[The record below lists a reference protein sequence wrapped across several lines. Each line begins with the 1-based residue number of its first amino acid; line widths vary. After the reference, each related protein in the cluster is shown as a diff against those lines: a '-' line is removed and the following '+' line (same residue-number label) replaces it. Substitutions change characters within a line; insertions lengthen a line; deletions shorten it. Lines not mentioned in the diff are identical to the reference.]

1 MAQVPK
7 FETGGKSPSNIEEYN
22 KKKQELQDLYNKKE
36 QETKTITINGKK
48 YDIKE
53 AKEKLQNW
61 VSSDDSRSLKN
72 SYRRRG
78 SGVDASYNR
87 FLDALN
93 KGDIQ
98 EINSTPSGFDIKYNN
113 SEGFNLGDKYSSD
126 YLAKAIDNNFL
137 NLTEY
142 SNTLQE
148 PDKIDVSWNPREL
161 INSVWGGKINQE
173 VYNRKTTSER
183 IDDVIRALES
193 NRGRFYE
200 YLSSEDKTPFKG
212 YENLPFKSIQEYDQ
226 FIEDLSQGRDGN
238 PNSEFDW
245 EEQKNNQR
253 FGDYIWKYI
262 FGSSDRGTS
271 TTQESS
277 KSPDEIKKEE
287 DEIRKVNN
295 LPENAPLKYNF
306 NGKNIV
312 VTKEGLREI
321 DPSGNLIGLRGHFPF
336 ESNPATYM
344 LKSGW
349 YDTDYI
355 PYEKIKDYVGSNVK
369 YLNDIY
375 NPEVYSWRKNAEN
388 IKYKKD
394 WDKEQSY
401 NAYYKLAKLLN
412 LPEGEEYG
420 IDYFN
425 PYIGDNQAVED
436 YEFIGIN
443 NPQNVESYLSSG
455 RPYKS
460 TGIYAINK
468 KTGDII
474 PGEFKYNQGYLQFSP
489 TSNYPGIS
497 SINLNKLNVN
507 PVEGRDLTLGSK
519 FLADLYSKYGLY
531 DNEIKPFLG
540 LKYAP
545 MSNYAGTGYI
555 PSGVG
560 MYQEGGILRNSISSD
575 LQDKQSASMSDVFS
589 GESLSAADKADLTA
603 LALDVAGLA
612 STAAFG
618 VGNAVGAAT
627 GLGST
632 ISTAIADYKRD
643 DDWSWSD
650 TGNLI
655 LNLGMDAATLI
666 PGLGTV
672 AKGAKVTKAIKT
684 AAPILRKAFTA
695 LGLGTS
701 LTALGKVMSGEEL
714 TINDWRL
721 LANGLNAVTGIGR
734 NVAGKKLYTQKAG
747 AGELSK
753 PLEVNVNGKTK
764 EISFKNNEVEGF
776 NKMSTEDKLTT
787 VKTKLKSQY
796 TDLTDEDLSN
806 IKIPKGKWYNP
817 FTRGVGKVKET
828 KVAGRELTPE
838 TLDKI
843 KNNKLSS
850 FQKGLVAEQ
859 AYYRRG
865 NIQKQLED
873 NNIYLGQISGAP
885 TVVYHG
891 PLTEKVPGKLTN
903 VRAPRSEILEEKE
916 KLIHRVVN
924 PTKGANDATLN
935 STLLESMQST
945 PFGTTRSLVEPSGK
959 ATRVTKSDIRKAD
972 AKKFRE
978 SDEGK
983 AIIAA
988 NKQKLEDVRRRK
1000 QLAYLK
1006 GQETKRRNELGYKE
1020 ENKNLSK
1027 IVTNSGGKINNQN
1040 NKKISELLR
1049 ISELR
1054 RKRDIEEAKRLN
1066 ELGYRKEAEHLSK
1079 IVSGINKPIDNINKK
1094 KLTNLKIRNT
1104 YARLRD
1110 QYEFGSDKWI
1120 EYQNMIALLPR
1131 YKNGGNLDYYSVR
1144 NKLLKERDKYEL
1156 GSKEWIEANKKVKE
1170 FKNGGVIKYQ
1180 DGGVT
1185 PTNILEEVVV
1195 TRKSPSRIRRIDSE
1209 VLNNNTF
1216 DFNLKPMNKPS
1227 LNTPI
1232 TKSSTGSNIESQNY
1246 LPTKSSLGSIPLT
1259 TISSLA
1265 SAIQKTAA
1273 NNKIYKT
1280 LKKDLR
1286 PSLINLPTDLNYSI
1300 QGNEGVRQAYY
1311 KQAANLEG
1319 LTRTPLTS
1327 DADRQL
1333 AYNLE
1338 VAKNAAEARLQGDLA
1353 NEQAIQQSREKAFQV
1368 NANNLI
1374 RREEAANRNRLATT
1388 EYLNTLA
1395 NLKAQKIGQNAN
1407 IWDTFLHDV
1416 TEQTKQYINT
1426 NNARKVNE
1434 QLLDSQYK
1442 NARLST
1448 EDSITASDLQRR
1460 LDALYQKEEYK
1471 KDPTKLFLD
1480 PEYKNIINAQ
1490 KELQL
1495 KGLKRSIDLQKL
1507 GLSGQYPKV
1516 FRFGGII
1523 KK

>member
-22 KKKQELQDLYNKKE
+22 KRKQKLQDLYNKKE

-61 VSSDDSRSLKN
+61 VSSDDSRNLKN

-87 FLDALN
+87 FLDALS

-173 VYNRKTTSER
+173 VYNRKNTSER
-183 IDDVIRALES
+183 IDDVIRALEN
-193 NRGRFYE
+193 NRERFYE

-226 FIEDLSQGRDGN
+226 FIEDLSQGRNGD

-262 FGSSDRGTS
+262 FGDSNQQNSSTQGS
-271 TTQESS
+271 T
-277 KSPDEIKKEE
+277 KSEEQIKKEE
-287 DEIRKVNN
+287 DEIRKTNN
-295 LPENAPLKYNF
+295 LPENAPLSYNF

-321 DPSGNLIGLRGHFPF
+321 DSSGNLVGLRGYFPF

-369 YLNDIY
+369 YLNDVY

-612 STAAFG
+612 STAALG

-666 PGLGTV
+666 PGLGTI

-721 LANGLNAVTGIGR
+721 LANGLNAVTGISR

-764 EISFKNNEVEGF
+764 EVLFKNNEVEGF

-873 NNIYLGQISGAP
+873 NNIYLGQTLGAP

-891 PLTEKVPGKLTN
+891 KLTEKAPGKINL
-903 VRAPRSEILEEKE
+903 RAPRSEILEQKE
-916 KLIHRVVN
+916 QLIHNVVN
-924 PTKGANDATLN
+924 PTKGPTDAELN
-935 STLLESMQST
+935 SSILEQMQFT
-945 PFGTTRSLVEPSGK
+945 PFGTTRRLAEPSGR
-959 ATRVTKSDIRKAD
+959 ASRMTKSDVKKARD
-972 AKKFRE
+972 KIYIY
-978 SDEGK
+978 SNEGK
-983 AIIAA
+983 AEIAK
-988 NKQKLEDVRRRK
+988 NKQKLEEAKKRR

-1020 ENKNLSK
+1020 ENKNLSR
-1027 IVTNSGGKINNQN
+1027 IVTTPNESVSNQN
-1040 NKKISELLR
+1040 DERILNLL
-1049 ISELR
+1049 IKAEEDAAL
-1054 RKRDIEEAKRLN
+1054 RKRINAQEYQA
-1066 ELGYRKEAEHLSK
+1066 ASK
-1079 IVSGINKPIDNINKK
+1079 HSSKK
-1094 KLTNLKIRNT
+1094 KTVSKKKSKDVGD
-1104 YARLRD
+1104 RLPKKHKD
-1110 QYEFGSDKWI
+1110 
-1120 EYQNMIALLPR
+1120 
-1131 YKNGGNLDYYSVR
+1131 GGTLDYFFIR

-1216 DFNLKPMNKPS
+1216 DFNLKSMNTPS

-1232 TKSSTGSNIESQNY
+1232 TKSSTGSNVESQNY

-1280 LKKDLR
+1280 LRKNLR

-1368 NANNLI
+1368 NANNLM

-1426 NNARKVNE
+1426 NNAKKVNE

>member
-87 FLDALN
+87 FLDALS

-148 PDKIDVSWNPREL
+148 PNKIDVSWNPREL

-173 VYNRKTTSER
+173 VYNRKNTSER
-183 IDDVIRALES
+183 IDDVIRALEN

-226 FIEDLSQGRDGN
+226 FIEDLSQGRNGD

-253 FGDYIWKYI
+253 FGDYMWKYI
-262 FGSSDRGTS
+262 FGDSNQQNSSTQGS
-271 TTQESS
+271 T
-277 KSPDEIKKEE
+277 KSEEQIKKEE
-287 DEIRKVNN
+287 DEIRKTNN
-295 LPENAPLKYNF
+295 LPEGAPLSYNF

-321 DPSGNLIGLRGHFPF
+321 DSSGNLVGLRGYFPF

-443 NPQNVESYLSSG
+443 NPQNVESYLNTG

-460 TGIYAINK
+460 KSIYAINK

-519 FLADLYSKYGLY
+519 FLADLYSKYFNINSQYLGA
-531 DNEIKPFLG
+531 NEAKG
-540 LKYAP
+540 ETT
-545 MSNYAGTGYI
+545 AGGI
-555 PSGVG
+555 PIR
-560 MYQEGGILRNSISSD
+560 YQEGGILRNSISSD

-873 NNIYLGQISGAP
+873 NNIYLGQTLGAP

-891 PLTEKVPGKLTN
+891 KLTEKAPGKINL
-903 VRAPRSEILEEKE
+903 RAPRSEILEQKE
-916 KLIHRVVN
+916 QLIHNVVN
-924 PTKGANDATLN
+924 PTKGPTDAELN
-935 STLLESMQST
+935 SSILEQMQFT
-945 PFGTTRSLVEPSGK
+945 PFGTTRPLTEPSGK
-959 ATRVTKSDIRKAD
+959 ASRVTKSDVRKTQ
-972 AKKFRE
+972 AKLWRE
-978 SDEGK
+978 SEEGK
-983 AIIAA
+983 ATLAK
-988 NKQKLEDVRRRK
+988 NKQKLENEKRRR

-1020 ENKNLSK
+1020 ENKNLSR
-1027 IVTNSGGKINNQN
+1027 IVTTPNESVSNQN
-1040 NKKISELLR
+1040 DERILNLL
-1049 ISELR
+1049 SKAEEDAVL
-1054 RKRDIEEAKRLN
+1054 RKRINAQEYQA
-1066 ELGYRKEAEHLSK
+1066 ASK
-1079 IVSGINKPIDNINKK
+1079 HSSKK
-1094 KLTNLKIRNT
+1094 KTVSKKKSKDVGD
-1104 YARLRD
+1104 RLPKKHKD
-1110 QYEFGSDKWI
+1110 
-1120 EYQNMIALLPR
+1120 
-1131 YKNGGNLDYYSVR
+1131 GGTLDYFFIR

-1156 GSKEWIEANKKVKE
+1156 GSKEWIEANKNVKE

-1209 VLNNNTF
+1209 VLNNNTL
-1216 DFNLKPMNKPS
+1216 DFNLKPMNTSS

-1507 GLSGQYPKV
+1507 GLSGQYPKI

>member
-87 FLDALN
+87 FLDALS

-148 PDKIDVSWNPREL
+148 PNKIDVSWNPREL

-173 VYNRKTTSER
+173 VYNRKNTSER
-183 IDDVIRALES
+183 IDDVIRALEN

-226 FIEDLSQGRDGN
+226 FIEDLSQGRNGD

-262 FGSSDRGTS
+262 FGDSNQQNSSTQGS
-271 TTQESS
+271 T
-277 KSPDEIKKEE
+277 KSEEQIKKEE
-287 DEIRKVNN
+287 DEIRKTNN
-295 LPENAPLKYNF
+295 LPEGAPLSYNF

-321 DPSGNLIGLRGHFPF
+321 DSSGNLVGLRGYFPF

-443 NPQNVESYLSSG
+443 NPQNVESYLNTG

-460 TGIYAINK
+460 KSIYAINK

-519 FLADLYSKYGLY
+519 FLADLYSKYFNINSQYLGA
-531 DNEIKPFLG
+531 NEAKG
-540 LKYAP
+540 ETT
-545 MSNYAGTGYI
+545 AGGI
-555 PSGVG
+555 PIR
-560 MYQEGGILRNSISSD
+560 YQEGGILRNSISSD

-666 PGLGTV
+666 PGLGTM

-873 NNIYLGQISGAP
+873 NNIYLGQTLGAP

-891 PLTEKVPGKLTN
+891 KLTEKAPGKINL
-903 VRAPRSEILEEKE
+903 RAPRSEILEQKE
-916 KLIHRVVN
+916 QLIHNVVN
-924 PTKGANDATLN
+924 PTKGPTDAELN
-935 STLLESMQST
+935 SSILEQMQFT
-945 PFGTTRSLVEPSGK
+945 PFGTTRPLTEPSGK
-959 ATRVTKSDIRKAD
+959 ASRVTKSDVRKTQ
-972 AKKFRE
+972 AKLWRE
-978 SDEGK
+978 SEEGK
-983 AIIAA
+983 ATLAK
-988 NKQKLEDVRRRK
+988 NKQKLENEKRRR

-1020 ENKNLSK
+1020 ENKNLSR
-1027 IVTNSGGKINNQN
+1027 IVTTPNESVSNQN
-1040 NKKISELLR
+1040 DERILNLL
-1049 ISELR
+1049 SKAEEDAVL
-1054 RKRDIEEAKRLN
+1054 RKRINAQEYQA
-1066 ELGYRKEAEHLSK
+1066 ASK
-1079 IVSGINKPIDNINKK
+1079 HSSKK
-1094 KLTNLKIRNT
+1094 KTVSKKKSKDVGD
-1104 YARLRD
+1104 RLPKKHKD
-1110 QYEFGSDKWI
+1110 
-1120 EYQNMIALLPR
+1120 
-1131 YKNGGNLDYYSVR
+1131 GGTLDYFFIR

-1156 GSKEWIEANKKVKE
+1156 GSKEWIEANKNVKE
-1170 FKNGGVIKYQ
+1170 FKNGEVIKYQ

-1209 VLNNNTF
+1209 VLNNNTL
-1216 DFNLKPMNKPS
+1216 DFNLKPMNTSS

>member
-262 FGSSDRGTS
+262 FGSSDQGTS

-443 NPQNVESYLSSG
+443 NPQNVESYLNTG

-460 TGIYAINK
+460 KSIYAINK

-519 FLADLYSKYGLY
+519 FLADLYSKYFNINSQYLGA
-531 DNEIKPFLG
+531 NEAKG
-540 LKYAP
+540 ETT
-545 MSNYAGTGYI
+545 AGGI
-555 PSGVG
+555 PIR
-560 MYQEGGILRNSISSD
+560 YQEGGILRNSISSD

-666 PGLGTV
+666 PGLGTM

-945 PFGTTRSLVEPSGK
+945 PFGTTRPLVEPSGK

-988 NKQKLEDVRRRK
+988 NKQKLEDARRRK

-1020 ENKNLSK
+1020 ENKNLSG
-1027 IVTNSGGKINNQN
+1027 IVTTPNESVSNQN
-1040 NKKISELLR
+1040 DERILNLL
-1049 ISELR
+1049 IKAEEDAVL
-1054 RKRDIEEAKRLN
+1054 RKRINAQEYQA
-1066 ELGYRKEAEHLSK
+1066 ASK
-1079 IVSGINKPIDNINKK
+1079 HSSKK
-1094 KLTNLKIRNT
+1094 KTVSKKKSKDVRD
-1104 YARLRD
+1104 RLPKKHKD
-1110 QYEFGSDKWI
+1110 
-1120 EYQNMIALLPR
+1120 
-1131 YKNGGNLDYYSVR
+1131 GGTLDYFFIR

-1156 GSKEWIEANKKVKE
+1156 GSKEWIEANKNVKE

-1300 QGNEGVRQAYY
+1300 QGNEGVRQTYY

-1507 GLSGQYPKV
+1507 GLSGQYPKI

>member
-22 KKKQELQDLYNKKE
+22 KRKQELQDLYNKKE

-87 FLDALN
+87 FLDALS

-148 PDKIDVSWNPREL
+148 PNKIDVSWNPREL

-173 VYNRKTTSER
+173 VYNRKNTSER
-183 IDDVIRALES
+183 IDDVIRALEN

-226 FIEDLSQGRDGN
+226 FIEDLSQGRNGD

-262 FGSSDRGTS
+262 FGDSNQQNSSTQGS
-271 TTQESS
+271 T
-277 KSPDEIKKEE
+277 KSEEQIKKEE
-287 DEIRKVNN
+287 DEIRKTNN
-295 LPENAPLKYNF
+295 LPEGAPLSYNF

-321 DPSGNLIGLRGHFPF
+321 DSSGNLVGLRGYFPF

-443 NPQNVESYLSSG
+443 NPQNVESYLNTG

-460 TGIYAINK
+460 KSIYAINK

-519 FLADLYSKYGLY
+519 FLANLYSKYFNINSQYLGA
-531 DNEIKPFLG
+531 NEAKG
-540 LKYAP
+540 ETT
-545 MSNYAGTGYI
+545 AGGI
-555 PSGVG
+555 PIR
-560 MYQEGGILRNSISSD
+560 YQEGGILRNSISSD

-612 STAAFG
+612 STAVFG

-666 PGLGTV
+666 PGLGTM

-865 NIQKQLED
+865 NNIQKQLED
-873 NNIYLGQISGAP
+873 NNIYLGQTLGAP

-891 PLTEKVPGKLTN
+891 KLTEKAPGKINL
-903 VRAPRSEILEEKE
+903 RAPRSEILEQKE
-916 KLIHRVVN
+916 QLIHNVVN
-924 PTKGANDATLN
+924 PTKGPTDAELN
-935 STLLESMQST
+935 SSILEQMQFT
-945 PFGTTRSLVEPSGK
+945 PFGTTRPLTEPSGK
-959 ATRVTKSDIRKAD
+959 ASRVTKSDVRKTQ
-972 AKKFRE
+972 AKLWRE
-978 SDEGK
+978 SEEGK
-983 AIIAA
+983 ATLAK
-988 NKQKLEDVRRRK
+988 NKQKLENEKRRK

-1020 ENKNLSK
+1020 ENKNLSR
-1027 IVTNSGGKINNQN
+1027 IVTTPNESVSNQN
-1040 NKKISELLR
+1040 DERILNLL
-1049 ISELR
+1049 IKAEEDAVL
-1054 RKRDIEEAKRLN
+1054 RKRINAQEYQA
-1066 ELGYRKEAEHLSK
+1066 ASK
-1079 IVSGINKPIDNINKK
+1079 HSSKK
-1094 KLTNLKIRNT
+1094 KTVSKKKSKDVGD
-1104 YARLRD
+1104 RLPKKHKD
-1110 QYEFGSDKWI
+1110 
-1120 EYQNMIALLPR
+1120 
-1131 YKNGGNLDYYSVR
+1131 GGTLDYFFIR

-1156 GSKEWIEANKKVKE
+1156 GSKEWIEANKNVKE

-1368 NANNLI
+1368 NANNLM

>member
-22 KKKQELQDLYNKKE
+22 KRKQELQDLYNKKE

-87 FLDALN
+87 FLDALS

-355 PYEKIKDYVGSNVK
+355 PYEKIKDYVSSNVK

-425 PYIGDNQAVED
+425 PYIGDNQAAED

-443 NPQNVESYLSSG
+443 NPQNVESYLNTG

-460 TGIYAINK
+460 KSIYAINK

-519 FLADLYSKYGLY
+519 FLANLYSKYFNINSQYLGA
-531 DNEIKPFLG
+531 NEAKG
-540 LKYAP
+540 ETT
-545 MSNYAGTGYI
+545 AGGI
-555 PSGVG
+555 PIR
-560 MYQEGGILRNSISSD
+560 YQEGGILRNSISSD

-666 PGLGTV
+666 PGLGTM

-734 NVAGKKLYTQKAG
+734 NVAGKKLYTQKTG

-873 NNIYLGQISGAP
+873 NNIYLGQTLGAP

-891 PLTEKVPGKLTN
+891 KLTEKAPGKINL
-903 VRAPRSEILEEKE
+903 RAPRSEILEQKE
-916 KLIHRVVN
+916 QLIHNVVN
-924 PTKGANDATLN
+924 PTKGPTDAELN
-935 STLLESMQST
+935 SSLLEQMQFT
-945 PFGTTRSLVEPSGK
+945 PFGTTRPLTEPSGK
-959 ATRVTKSDIRKAD
+959 ASRMTKSDVRKTQ
-972 AKKFRE
+972 AKLWRE
-978 SDEGK
+978 SEEGK
-983 AIIAA
+983 ATLAK
-988 NKQKLEDVRRRK
+988 NKQKLENEKRRR

-1020 ENKNLSK
+1020 ENKNLSR
-1027 IVTNSGGKINNQN
+1027 IVTTPNESVSNQN
-1040 NKKISELLR
+1040 DERILNLL
-1049 ISELR
+1049 SKAEEDAVL
-1054 RKRDIEEAKRLN
+1054 RKRINAQEYQA
-1066 ELGYRKEAEHLSK
+1066 ASK
-1079 IVSGINKPIDNINKK
+1079 HSSKK
-1094 KLTNLKIRNT
+1094 KTVSKKKSKDVGD
-1104 YARLRD
+1104 RLPKKHKD
-1110 QYEFGSDKWI
+1110 
-1120 EYQNMIALLPR
+1120 
-1131 YKNGGNLDYYSVR
+1131 GGTLDYFFIR

-1156 GSKEWIEANKKVKE
+1156 GSKEWIEANKNVKE

-1273 NNKIYKT
+1273 NNKIYKI

-1286 PSLINLPTDLNYSI
+1286 PSLINLPADLNYSI

>member
-1 MAQVPK
+1 MAQIPK

-87 FLDALN
+87 FLDALS

-148 PDKIDVSWNPREL
+148 PNKIDVSWNPREL

-173 VYNRKTTSER
+173 VYNRKNTSER
-183 IDDVIRALES
+183 IDDVIRALEN

-226 FIEDLSQGRDGN
+226 FIEDLSQGRNGD

-262 FGSSDRGTS
+262 FGDSNQQNSSTQGS
-271 TTQESS
+271 T
-277 KSPDEIKKEE
+277 KSEEQIKKEE

-295 LPENAPLKYNF
+295 LPENSPLSYNF

-321 DPSGNLIGLRGHFPF
+321 DPSGNLIGLRGYFPF

-443 NPQNVESYLSSG
+443 NPQNVESYLNTG

-460 TGIYAINK
+460 KSIYAINK

-519 FLADLYSKYGLY
+519 FLADLYSKYFNINSQYLGA
-531 DNEIKPFLG
+531 NEAKG
-540 LKYAP
+540 ETT
-545 MSNYAGTGYI
+545 AGGI
-555 PSGVG
+555 PIR
-560 MYQEGGILRNSISSD
+560 YQEGGILRNSISSD

-873 NNIYLGQISGAP
+873 NNIYLGQTLGAP

-891 PLTEKVPGKLTN
+891 KLTEKAPGKINL
-903 VRAPRSEILEEKE
+903 RAPRSEILEQKE
-916 KLIHRVVN
+916 QLIHNVVN
-924 PTKGANDATLN
+924 PTKGPTDAELN
-935 STLLESMQST
+935 SSILEQMQFT
-945 PFGTTRSLVEPSGK
+945 PFGTTRPLTEPSGK
-959 ATRVTKSDIRKAD
+959 ASRVTKSDVRKTQ
-972 AKKFRE
+972 AKLWRE
-978 SDEGK
+978 SEEGK
-983 AIIAA
+983 ATLAK
-988 NKQKLEDVRRRK
+988 NKQKLENEKRRR

-1020 ENKNLSK
+1020 ENKNLSR
-1027 IVTNSGGKINNQN
+1027 IVTTPNESVSNQN
-1040 NKKISELLR
+1040 DERILNLL
-1049 ISELR
+1049 SKAEEDAVL
-1054 RKRDIEEAKRLN
+1054 RKRINAQEYQA
-1066 ELGYRKEAEHLSK
+1066 ASK
-1079 IVSGINKPIDNINKK
+1079 HSSKK
-1094 KLTNLKIRNT
+1094 KTVSKKKSKDVGD
-1104 YARLRD
+1104 RLPKKHKD
-1110 QYEFGSDKWI
+1110 
-1120 EYQNMIALLPR
+1120 
-1131 YKNGGNLDYYSVR
+1131 GGTLDYFFIR

-1156 GSKEWIEANKKVKE
+1156 GSKEWIEANKNVKE

-1227 LNTPI
+1227 LNTSI

>member
-22 KKKQELQDLYNKKE
+22 KRKQELQDLYNKKE

-78 SGVDASYNR
+78 FGVDASYNR
-87 FLDALN
+87 FLDALS

-148 PDKIDVSWNPREL
+148 PNKIDVSWNPREL

-183 IDDVIRALES
+183 IDDVIRALEN

-226 FIEDLSQGRDGN
+226 FIEDLSQGRNGD

-262 FGSSDRGTS
+262 FGDSNQQNSSTQGS
-271 TTQESS
+271 T
-277 KSPDEIKKEE
+277 KSEEQIKKEE
-287 DEIRKVNN
+287 DEIRKTNN
-295 LPENAPLKYNF
+295 LPEGAPLSYNF

-321 DPSGNLIGLRGHFPF
+321 DSSGNLVGLRGYFPF

-443 NPQNVESYLSSG
+443 NPQNVESYLNTG

-460 TGIYAINK
+460 KSIYAINK

-519 FLADLYSKYGLY
+519 FLANLYSKYFNINSQYLGA
-531 DNEIKPFLG
+531 NEAKG
-540 LKYAP
+540 ETT
-545 MSNYAGTGYI
+545 AGGI
-555 PSGVG
+555 PIR
-560 MYQEGGILRNSISSD
+560 YQEGGILRNSISSD

-666 PGLGTV
+666 PGLGTM

-747 AGELSK
+747 AGKLSK

-764 EISFKNNEVEGF
+764 EVLFKNNEVEGF

-787 VKTKLKSQY
+787 VRTKLESQY
-796 TDLTDEDLSN
+796 KDLTDEDLSN

-873 NNIYLGQISGAP
+873 NNIYLGQTLGAP

-891 PLTEKVPGKLTN
+891 KLTEKAPGKINL
-903 VRAPRSEILEEKE
+903 RAPRSEILEQKE
-916 KLIHRVVN
+916 QLIHNVVN
-924 PTKGANDATLN
+924 PTKGPTDAELN
-935 STLLESMQST
+935 SSILEQMQFT
-945 PFGTTRSLVEPSGK
+945 PFGTTRPLTEPSGK
-959 ATRVTKSDIRKAD
+959 ASRVTKSDVRKTQ
-972 AKKFRE
+972 AKLWRE
-978 SDEGK
+978 SEEGK
-983 AIIAA
+983 ATLAK
-988 NKQKLEDVRRRK
+988 NKQKLENEKRRI

-1020 ENKNLSK
+1020 ENKNLSR
-1027 IVTNSGGKINNQN
+1027 IVTTPNESVSNQN
-1040 NKKISELLR
+1040 DERILNLL
-1049 ISELR
+1049 IKAEEDAVL
-1054 RKRDIEEAKRLN
+1054 RKRINAQEYQA
-1066 ELGYRKEAEHLSK
+1066 ASK
-1079 IVSGINKPIDNINKK
+1079 HSSKK
-1094 KLTNLKIRNT
+1094 KTVSKKKSKDVGD
-1104 YARLRD
+1104 RLPKKHKD
-1110 QYEFGSDKWI
+1110 
-1120 EYQNMIALLPR
+1120 
-1131 YKNGGNLDYYSVR
+1131 GGTLDYFFIR

-1156 GSKEWIEANKKVKE
+1156 GSKEWIEANKNVKE

-1216 DFNLKPMNKPS
+1216 DFNLKPMNTSS

>member
-36 QETKTITINGKK
+36 QETKTIIINGRK

-53 AKEKLQNW
+53 AKDKLQNW
-61 VSSDDSRSLKN
+61 VSSEDSRSLKN
-72 SYRRRG
+72 SYKRRG

-87 FLDALN
+87 FLNALSEG
-93 KGDIQ
+93 KIQ
-98 EINSTPSGFDIKYNN
+98 EINSTPSGFDVKYTN

-355 PYEKIKDYVGSNVK
+355 PYEKIKDYVSSNVK

-425 PYIGDNQAVED
+425 PYIGDNQAAED
-436 YEFIGIN
+436 YEFVGIN
-443 NPQNVESYLSSG
+443 NPQNVESYLNTG

-460 TGIYAINK
+460 KSIYAINK

-497 SINLNKLNVN
+497 SINLNKLNIN

-519 FLADLYSKYGLY
+519 FLTDLYSKYFNINSQYLGANEAKGETTAGGLS
-531 DNEIKPFLG
+531 IR
-540 LKYAP
+540 
-545 MSNYAGTGYI
+545 
-555 PSGVG
+555 
-560 MYQEGGILRNSISSD
+560 YQEGGVLRNSISSD

-612 STAAFG
+612 STAALG
-618 VGNAVGAAT
+618 VGNAVGAVT

-650 TGNLI
+650 TGKLI

-666 PGLGTV
+666 PGLGTM
-672 AKGAKVTKAIKT
+672 AKGAKVTEAIKA
-684 AAPILRKAFTA
+684 AAPILRKAFTVM
-695 LGLGTS
+695 GLGS
-701 LTALGKVMSGEEL
+701 SAAALGKVVSGEEL

-747 AGELSK
+747 AEELSK
-753 PLEVNVNGKTK
+753 PLKVTVNGKT
-764 EISFKNNEVEGF
+764 ENVLFKNNEVEGF
-776 NKMSTEDKLTT
+776 NKMSTEDKITA
-787 VKTKLKSQY
+787 VRTKLKGQNKN
-796 TDLTDEDLSN
+796 LTDEDLKD
-806 IKIPKGKWYNP
+806 IKLPTGKWYNP
-817 FTRGVGKVKET
+817 LTRGRGKVKET
-828 KVAGRELTPE
+828 KVTGRELTPE

-843 KNNKLSS
+843 KNNKLSA

-865 NIQKQLED
+865 NIQKQLEN

-945 PFGTTRSLVEPSGK
+945 PFGTTRPLVEPSGK

-988 NKQKLEDVRRRK
+988 NKQKLEDARRRT

-1185 PTNILEEVVV
+1185 PTNISEDVVV
-1195 TRKSPSRIRRIDSE
+1195 TRKSPSRIRRIDSG

-1327 DADRQL
+1327 DVDRQL

>member
-148 PDKIDVSWNPREL
+148 PNKIDVSWNPREL

-173 VYNRKTTSER
+173 VYNRKNTSER
-183 IDDVIRALES
+183 IDDVIRALEN

-226 FIEDLSQGRDGN
+226 FIEDLSQGRNGD

-262 FGSSDRGTS
+262 FGDSNQQNSSTQGS
-271 TTQESS
+271 T
-277 KSPDEIKKEE
+277 KSEEQIKKEE
-287 DEIRKVNN
+287 DEIRKTNN
-295 LPENAPLKYNF
+295 LPEGAPLSYNF

-312 VTKEGLREI
+312 VTKEGLREK
-321 DPSGNLIGLRGHFPF
+321 DSSGNLVGLRGYFPF

-369 YLNDIY
+369 YLNDVY

-443 NPQNVESYLSSG
+443 NPQNVESYLNTG

-460 TGIYAINK
+460 KSIYAINK

-519 FLADLYSKYGLY
+519 FLANLYSKYFNINSQYLGA
-531 DNEIKPFLG
+531 NEAKG
-540 LKYAP
+540 ETT
-545 MSNYAGTGYI
+545 AGGI
-555 PSGVG
+555 PIR
-560 MYQEGGILRNSISSD
+560 YQEGGILRNSISSD

-672 AKGAKVTKAIKT
+672 AKGAKVTKAIKI
-684 AAPILRKAFTA
+684 AAPILHKAFTA

-787 VKTKLKSQY
+787 VKTKLESQY

-873 NNIYLGQISGAP
+873 NNIYLGQTLGAP

-891 PLTEKVPGKLTN
+891 KLTEKAPGKINL
-903 VRAPRSEILEEKE
+903 RAPRSEILEQKE
-916 KLIHRVVN
+916 QLIHNVVN
-924 PTKGANDATLN
+924 PTKGPTDAELN
-935 STLLESMQST
+935 SSILEQMQFT
-945 PFGTTRSLVEPSGK
+945 PFGTTRPLTEPSGK
-959 ATRVTKSDIRKAD
+959 ASRVTKSDVRKTQ
-972 AKKFRE
+972 AKLWRE
-978 SDEGK
+978 SEEGK
-983 AIIAA
+983 ATLAK
-988 NKQKLEDVRRRK
+988 NKQKLENEKRRK

-1020 ENKNLSK
+1020 ENKNLSR
-1027 IVTNSGGKINNQN
+1027 IVTTPNESVSNQN
-1040 NKKISELLR
+1040 DERILNLL
-1049 ISELR
+1049 SKAEEDAVL
-1054 RKRDIEEAKRLN
+1054 RKRINAQEYQA
-1066 ELGYRKEAEHLSK
+1066 ASK
-1079 IVSGINKPIDNINKK
+1079 HSSKK
-1094 KLTNLKIRNT
+1094 KTVSKKKSKDVGD
-1104 YARLRD
+1104 RLPKKHKD
-1110 QYEFGSDKWI
+1110 
-1120 EYQNMIALLPR
+1120 
-1131 YKNGGNLDYYSVR
+1131 GGTLDYFFIR

-1156 GSKEWIEANKKVKE
+1156 GSKEWIEANKNVKE

-1227 LNTPI
+1227 LNTSI

-1374 RREEAANRNRLATT
+1374 RREEAANKNRLATT

>member
-22 KKKQELQDLYNKKE
+22 KRKQELQDLYNKKE

-61 VSSDDSRSLKN
+61 VSSNDSRNLKN

-87 FLDALN
+87 FLDALS

-173 VYNRKTTSER
+173 VYNRKNTSER
-183 IDDVIRALES
+183 IDDIIRALEN

-226 FIEDLSQGRDGN
+226 FIEDLSQGRNGD

-262 FGSSDRGTS
+262 FGDSNQQNSSTQGS
-271 TTQESS
+271 T
-277 KSPDEIKKEE
+277 KSEEQIKKEE
-287 DEIRKVNN
+287 DEIRKTNN
-295 LPENAPLKYNF
+295 LPENAPLSYNF

-312 VTKEGLREI
+312 VTKEGLREK
-321 DPSGNLIGLRGHFPF
+321 DSSGNLVGLRGYFPF

-474 PGEFKYNQGYLQFSP
+474 PGEFKYNQGYLQFNP

-519 FLADLYSKYGLY
+519 FLDDLYSKYGLY

-545 MSNYAGTGYI
+545 MSNYVGTGYI

-764 EISFKNNEVEGF
+764 EVLFKNNEVEGF

-873 NNIYLGQISGAP
+873 NNIYLGQTLGAP

-891 PLTEKVPGKLTN
+891 KLTEKAPGKINL
-903 VRAPRSEILEEKE
+903 RAPRSEILEQKE
-916 KLIHRVVN
+916 QLIHNVVN
-924 PTKGANDATLN
+924 PTKGPTDAELN
-935 STLLESMQST
+935 SSILEQMQFT
-945 PFGTTRSLVEPSGK
+945 PFGTTRRLAEPSGK
-959 ATRVTKSDIRKAD
+959 ASRMTKSDVKKARD
-972 AKKFRE
+972 KIYIY
-978 SDEGK
+978 SNEGK
-983 AIIAA
+983 AEIAK
-988 NKQKLEDVRRRK
+988 NKQKLEEAKKRR

-1020 ENKNLSK
+1020 ENKNLSR
-1027 IVTNSGGKINNQN
+1027 IVTTPNESVSNQN
-1040 NKKISELLR
+1040 DERILNLL
-1049 ISELR
+1049 IKAEEDAAL
-1054 RKRDIEEAKRLN
+1054 RKRINAQEYQA
-1066 ELGYRKEAEHLSK
+1066 ASK
-1079 IVSGINKPIDNINKK
+1079 HSSKK
-1094 KLTNLKIRNT
+1094 KTVSKKKSKDVGD
-1104 YARLRD
+1104 RLPKKHKD
-1110 QYEFGSDKWI
+1110 
-1120 EYQNMIALLPR
+1120 
-1131 YKNGGNLDYYSVR
+1131 GGTLDYFFIR

-1195 TRKSPSRIRRIDSE
+1195 TRKSPSRIRRIDSG

-1265 SAIQKTAA
+1265 SAVQKTAA

-1280 LKKDLR
+1280 LRKNLR

-1327 DADRQL
+1327 DADKQL

-1368 NANNLI
+1368 NANNLM

-1426 NNARKVNE
+1426 NNAKKVNE

>member
-262 FGSSDRGTS
+262 FGSSDQGTS

-355 PYEKIKDYVGSNVK
+355 PYEKIKDYVSSNVK

-412 LPEGEEYG
+412 LPEREEYG

-425 PYIGDNQAVED
+425 PYIGDNQAAED
-436 YEFIGIN
+436 YEFVGIN
-443 NPQNVESYLSSG
+443 NPQNVESYLNTG

-460 TGIYAINK
+460 KSIYAINK

-497 SINLNKLNVN
+497 SINLNKLNIN

-519 FLADLYSKYGLY
+519 FLTDLYSKYFNINSQYLGANEAKGETTAGGLS
-531 DNEIKPFLG
+531 IR
-540 LKYAP
+540 
-545 MSNYAGTGYI
+545 
-555 PSGVG
+555 
-560 MYQEGGILRNSISSD
+560 YQEGGVLRNSISSD

-666 PGLGTV
+666 PGLGTM

-945 PFGTTRSLVEPSGK
+945 PFGTTRPLVEPSGK

-988 NKQKLEDVRRRK
+988 NKQKLEDARRRK

-1020 ENKNLSK
+1020 ENKNLSR
-1027 IVTNSGGKINNQN
+1027 IVTTPNESVSNQN
-1040 NKKISELLR
+1040 DERILNLL
-1049 ISELR
+1049 IKAEEDAVL
-1054 RKRDIEEAKRLN
+1054 RKRINAQEYQA
-1066 ELGYRKEAEHLSK
+1066 ASK
-1079 IVSGINKPIDNINKK
+1079 HSSKK
-1094 KLTNLKIRNT
+1094 KTVSKKKSKDVGD
-1104 YARLRD
+1104 RLPKKHKD
-1110 QYEFGSDKWI
+1110 
-1120 EYQNMIALLPR
+1120 
-1131 YKNGGNLDYYSVR
+1131 GGTLDYFFIR

-1156 GSKEWIEANKKVKE
+1156 GSKEWIEANKNVKE

>member
-22 KKKQELQDLYNKKE
+22 KRKQELQDLYNKKE

-87 FLDALN
+87 FLDALS

-148 PDKIDVSWNPREL
+148 PNKIDVSWNPREL

-173 VYNRKTTSER
+173 VYNRKNTSER
-183 IDDVIRALES
+183 IDDVIRALEN

-226 FIEDLSQGRDGN
+226 FIEDLSQGRNGD

-262 FGSSDRGTS
+262 FGDSNQQNSSTQGS
-271 TTQESS
+271 T
-277 KSPDEIKKEE
+277 KSEEQIKKEE
-287 DEIRKVNN
+287 DEIRKTNN
-295 LPENAPLKYNF
+295 LPEGAPLSYNF

-321 DPSGNLIGLRGHFPF
+321 DSSGNLVGLRGYFPF

-443 NPQNVESYLSSG
+443 NPQNVESYLNTG

-460 TGIYAINK
+460 KSIYAINK

-489 TSNYPGIS
+489 TSNYPEIS
-497 SINLNKLNVN
+497 SINLNKLNIN

-519 FLADLYSKYGLY
+519 FLANLYSKYFNINSQYLGA
-531 DNEIKPFLG
+531 NEAKG
-540 LKYAP
+540 ETT
-545 MSNYAGTGYI
+545 AGGI
-555 PSGVG
+555 PIR
-560 MYQEGGILRNSISSD
+560 YQEGGILRNSISSD

-666 PGLGTV
+666 PGLGTM

-764 EISFKNNEVEGF
+764 EVLFKNNEVEGF

-787 VKTKLKSQY
+787 VRTKLKSQY

-865 NIQKQLED
+865 NIQKQLKD
-873 NNIYLGQISGAP
+873 NNIYLGQTLGAP

-891 PLTEKVPGKLTN
+891 KLTEKAPGKINL
-903 VRAPRSEILEEKE
+903 RAPRSEILEQKE
-916 KLIHRVVN
+916 QLIHNVVN
-924 PTKGANDATLN
+924 PTKGPTDAELN
-935 STLLESMQST
+935 SSILEQMQFT
-945 PFGTTRSLVEPSGK
+945 PFGTTRPLTEPSGK
-959 ATRVTKSDIRKAD
+959 ASRMTKSDVRKTQ
-972 AKKFRE
+972 AKLWRE
-978 SDEGK
+978 SEEGK
-983 AIIAA
+983 ATLAK
-988 NKQKLEDVRRRK
+988 NKQKLENEKRRR

-1020 ENKNLSK
+1020 ENKNLSR
-1027 IVTNSGGKINNQN
+1027 IVTTPNESVSNQN
-1040 NKKISELLR
+1040 DERILNLL
-1049 ISELR
+1049 SKAEEDAVL
-1054 RKRDIEEAKRLN
+1054 RKRINAQEYQA
-1066 ELGYRKEAEHLSK
+1066 ASK
-1079 IVSGINKPIDNINKK
+1079 HSSKK
-1094 KLTNLKIRNT
+1094 KTVSKKKSKDVGD
-1104 YARLRD
+1104 RLPKKHKD
-1110 QYEFGSDKWI
+1110 
-1120 EYQNMIALLPR
+1120 
-1131 YKNGGNLDYYSVR
+1131 GGTLDYFFIR

-1156 GSKEWIEANKKVKE
+1156 GSKEWIEANKNVKE

-1227 LNTPI
+1227 LNTSI

>member
-61 VSSDDSRSLKN
+61 VSSDDSRNLKN

-78 SGVDASYNR
+78 FGVDASYNR

-173 VYNRKTTSER
+173 VYNRKNTSER
-183 IDDVIRALES
+183 IDDVIRALEN

-226 FIEDLSQGRDGN
+226 FIEDLSQGRNGD

-262 FGSSDRGTS
+262 FGDSNQQNSSTQGS
-271 TTQESS
+271 T
-277 KSPDEIKKEE
+277 KSEEQIKKEE
-287 DEIRKVNN
+287 DEIRKTNN
-295 LPENAPLKYNF
+295 LPEGAPLSYNF

-321 DPSGNLIGLRGHFPF
+321 DSSGNLVGLRGYFPF

-560 MYQEGGILRNSISSD
+560 MYQEGGVLRNSISSD

-806 IKIPKGKWYNP
+806 IKVPKGKWYNP

-859 AYYRRG
+859 TYYRRG

-873 NNIYLGQISGAP
+873 NNIYLGQTLGAP

-891 PLTEKVPGKLTN
+891 KLTEKAPGKINL
-903 VRAPRSEILEEKE
+903 RAPRSEILEQKE
-916 KLIHRVVN
+916 QLIHNVVN
-924 PTKGANDATLN
+924 PTKGPTDAELN
-935 STLLESMQST
+935 SSILEQMQFT
-945 PFGTTRSLVEPSGK
+945 PFGTTRPLTEPSGK
-959 ATRVTKSDIRKAD
+959 ASRVTKSDVRKTQ
-972 AKKFRE
+972 AKLWRE
-978 SDEGK
+978 SEEGK
-983 AIIAA
+983 ATLAK
-988 NKQKLEDVRRRK
+988 NKQKLENEKRRK

-1020 ENKNLSK
+1020 ENKNLSR
-1027 IVTNSGGKINNQN
+1027 IVTTPNESVSNQN
-1040 NKKISELLR
+1040 DERILNLL
-1049 ISELR
+1049 SKAEEDAVL
-1054 RKRDIEEAKRLN
+1054 RKRINAQEYQA
-1066 ELGYRKEAEHLSK
+1066 ASK
-1079 IVSGINKPIDNINKK
+1079 HSSKK
-1094 KLTNLKIRNT
+1094 KTVSKKKSKDVGD
-1104 YARLRD
+1104 RLPKKHKD
-1110 QYEFGSDKWI
+1110 
-1120 EYQNMIALLPR
+1120 
-1131 YKNGGNLDYYSVR
+1131 GGTLDYFFIR

-1156 GSKEWIEANKKVKE
+1156 GSKEWIEANKNVKE

-1227 LNTPI
+1227 LNIPI

>member
-1 MAQVPK
+1 MAQIPK

-61 VSSDDSRSLKN
+61 VSSDDSRNLKN

-148 PDKIDVSWNPREL
+148 PNKIDVSWNPREL

-173 VYNRKTTSER
+173 VYNRKNTSER
-183 IDDVIRALES
+183 IDDVIRALEN

-226 FIEDLSQGRDGN
+226 FIEDLSQGRNGD

-262 FGSSDRGTS
+262 FGDSNQQNSSTQGS
-271 TTQESS
+271 T
-277 KSPDEIKKEE
+277 KSEEQIKKEE
-287 DEIRKVNN
+287 DEIRKTNN
-295 LPENAPLKYNF
+295 LPEGAPLSYNF

-321 DPSGNLIGLRGHFPF
+321 DSSGNLVGLRGYFPF

-443 NPQNVESYLSSG
+443 NPQNVESYLNTG

-460 TGIYAINK
+460 KSIYAINK

-519 FLADLYSKYGLY
+519 FLANLYSKYFNINSQYLGA
-531 DNEIKPFLG
+531 NEAKG
-540 LKYAP
+540 ETT
-545 MSNYAGTGYI
+545 AGGI
-555 PSGVG
+555 PIR
-560 MYQEGGILRNSISSD
+560 YQEGGILRNSISSD

-672 AKGAKVTKAIKT
+672 AKGAKVTKAIKI
-684 AAPILRKAFTA
+684 AAPILHKAFTA
-695 LGLGTS
+695 LGLVTS
-701 LTALGKVMSGEEL
+701 LTALGKVMSGKEL

-764 EISFKNNEVEGF
+764 EVLFKNNEVEGF

-787 VKTKLKSQY
+787 VRTKLESQY
-796 TDLTDEDLSN
+796 KDLTDEDLSN

-873 NNIYLGQISGAP
+873 NNIYLGQTLGAP

-891 PLTEKVPGKLTN
+891 KLTEKAPGKINL
-903 VRAPRSEILEEKE
+903 RAPRSEILEQKE
-916 KLIHRVVN
+916 QLIHNVVN
-924 PTKGANDATLN
+924 PTKGPTDAELN
-935 STLLESMQST
+935 SSILEQMQFT
-945 PFGTTRSLVEPSGK
+945 PFGTTRPLTEPSGK
-959 ATRVTKSDIRKAD
+959 ASRVTKSDVRKTQ
-972 AKKFRE
+972 AKLWRE
-978 SDEGK
+978 SEEGK
-983 AIIAA
+983 ATLAK
-988 NKQKLEDVRRRK
+988 NKQKLENEKRRR

-1020 ENKNLSK
+1020 ENKNLSR
-1027 IVTNSGGKINNQN
+1027 IVTTPNESVSNQN
-1040 NKKISELLR
+1040 DERILNLL
-1049 ISELR
+1049 SKAEEDAVL
-1054 RKRDIEEAKRLN
+1054 RKRINAQEYQA
-1066 ELGYRKEAEHLSK
+1066 ASK
-1079 IVSGINKPIDNINKK
+1079 HSSKK
-1094 KLTNLKIRNT
+1094 KTVSKKKSKDVGD
-1104 YARLRD
+1104 RLPKKHKD
-1110 QYEFGSDKWI
+1110 
-1120 EYQNMIALLPR
+1120 
-1131 YKNGGNLDYYSVR
+1131 GGTLDYFFIR

-1156 GSKEWIEANKKVKE
+1156 GSKEWIEANKNVKE

-1227 LNTPI
+1227 LNTSI

>member
-262 FGSSDRGTS
+262 FGSSDQGTS

-355 PYEKIKDYVGSNVK
+355 PYEKIKDYVSSNVK

-443 NPQNVESYLSSG
+443 NPQNVESYLNTG

-460 TGIYAINK
+460 KSIYAINK

-519 FLADLYSKYGLY
+519 FLANLYSKYFNINSQYLGA
-531 DNEIKPFLG
+531 NEAKG
-540 LKYAP
+540 ETT
-545 MSNYAGTGYI
+545 AGGI
-555 PSGVG
+555 PIR
-560 MYQEGGILRNSISSD
+560 YQEGGILRNSISSD

-666 PGLGTV
+666 PGLGTL

-721 LANGLNAVTGIGR
+721 LANGLNAVTGMGR

-873 NNIYLGQISGAP
+873 NNIYLGQTLGAP

-891 PLTEKVPGKLTN
+891 KLTEKAPGKINL
-903 VRAPRSEILEEKE
+903 RAPRSEILEQKE
-916 KLIHRVVN
+916 QLIHNVVN
-924 PTKGANDATLN
+924 PTKGPTDAELN
-935 STLLESMQST
+935 SSILEQMQFT
-945 PFGTTRSLVEPSGK
+945 PFGTTRPLTEPSGK
-959 ATRVTKSDIRKAD
+959 ASRMTKSDVRKTQ
-972 AKKFRE
+972 AKLWRE
-978 SDEGK
+978 SEEGK
-983 AIIAA
+983 ATLAK
-988 NKQKLEDVRRRK
+988 NKQKLENEKRRR

-1020 ENKNLSK
+1020 ENKNLSR
-1027 IVTNSGGKINNQN
+1027 IVTTPNESVSNQN
-1040 NKKISELLR
+1040 DERILNLL
-1049 ISELR
+1049 SKAEEDAVL
-1054 RKRDIEEAKRLN
+1054 RKRINAQEYQA
-1066 ELGYRKEAEHLSK
+1066 ASK
-1079 IVSGINKPIDNINKK
+1079 HSSKK
-1094 KLTNLKIRNT
+1094 KTVSKKKSKDVGD
-1104 YARLRD
+1104 RLPKKHKD
-1110 QYEFGSDKWI
+1110 
-1120 EYQNMIALLPR
+1120 
-1131 YKNGGNLDYYSVR
+1131 GGTLDYFFIR

-1156 GSKEWIEANKKVKE
+1156 GSKEWIEANKNVKE

-1209 VLNNNTF
+1209 VLNNNAF

-1374 RREEAANRNRLATT
+1374 KREEAANKNRLATT

>member
-22 KKKQELQDLYNKKE
+22 KRKQELQDLYNKKE

-87 FLDALN
+87 FLDALS

-148 PDKIDVSWNPREL
+148 PNKIDVSWNPREL

-173 VYNRKTTSER
+173 VYNRKNTSER
-183 IDDVIRALES
+183 IDDVIRALEN

-226 FIEDLSQGRDGN
+226 FIEDLSQGRNGD

-262 FGSSDRGTS
+262 FGDSNQQNSSTQGS
-271 TTQESS
+271 T
-277 KSPDEIKKEE
+277 KSEEQIKKEE
-287 DEIRKVNN
+287 DEIRKTNN
-295 LPENAPLKYNF
+295 LPEGAPLSYNF

-321 DPSGNLIGLRGHFPF
+321 DSSGNLVGLRGYFPF

-443 NPQNVESYLSSG
+443 NPQNVESYLNTG

-460 TGIYAINK
+460 KSIYAINK

-519 FLADLYSKYGLY
+519 FLANLYSKYFNINSQYLGA
-531 DNEIKPFLG
+531 NEAKG
-540 LKYAP
+540 ETT
-545 MSNYAGTGYI
+545 AGGI
-555 PSGVG
+555 PIR
-560 MYQEGGILRNSISSD
+560 YQEGGILRNSISSD

-734 NVAGKKLYTQKAG
+734 NVSGKKLYTQKAG

-865 NIQKQLED
+865 NIQKQLKD
-873 NNIYLGQISGAP
+873 NNIYLGQTLGAP

-891 PLTEKVPGKLTN
+891 KLTEKAPGKINL
-903 VRAPRSEILEEKE
+903 RAPRSEILEQKE
-916 KLIHRVVN
+916 QLIHNVVN
-924 PTKGANDATLN
+924 PTKGPTDAELN
-935 STLLESMQST
+935 SSILEQMQFT
-945 PFGTTRSLVEPSGK
+945 PFGTTRPLTEPSGK
-959 ATRVTKSDIRKAD
+959 ASRVTKSDVRKTQ
-972 AKKFRE
+972 AKLWRE
-978 SDEGK
+978 SEEGK
-983 AIIAA
+983 ATLAK
-988 NKQKLEDVRRRK
+988 NKQKLENEKRRR
-1000 QLAYLK
+1000 QSAYLK

-1020 ENKNLSK
+1020 ENKNLSR
-1027 IVTNSGGKINNQN
+1027 IVTTPNESVSNQN
-1040 NKKISELLR
+1040 DERILNLL
-1049 ISELR
+1049 IKAEEDAVL
-1054 RKRDIEEAKRLN
+1054 RKRINAQEYQA
-1066 ELGYRKEAEHLSK
+1066 ASK
-1079 IVSGINKPIDNINKK
+1079 HSSKK
-1094 KLTNLKIRNT
+1094 KTVSKKKSKDVGD
-1104 YARLRD
+1104 RLPKKHKD
-1110 QYEFGSDKWI
+1110 
-1120 EYQNMIALLPR
+1120 
-1131 YKNGGNLDYYSVR
+1131 GGTLDYFFIR

-1156 GSKEWIEANKKVKE
+1156 GSKEWIEANKNVKE

>member
-262 FGSSDRGTS
+262 FGSSDQGTS

-355 PYEKIKDYVGSNVK
+355 PYEKIKDYVSSNVK

-443 NPQNVESYLSSG
+443 NPQNVESYLNTG

-460 TGIYAINK
+460 KSIYAINK

-497 SINLNKLNVN
+497 SINLNKLNIN

-519 FLADLYSKYGLY
+519 FLTDLYSKYFNINSQYLGANEAKGETTAGGLS
-531 DNEIKPFLG
+531 IR
-540 LKYAP
+540 
-545 MSNYAGTGYI
+545 
-555 PSGVG
+555 
-560 MYQEGGILRNSISSD
+560 YQEGGVLRNSISSD

-612 STAAFG
+612 STAALG
-618 VGNAVGAAT
+618 VGNAVGAVT

-666 PGLGTV
+666 PGLGTM
-672 AKGAKVTKAIKT
+672 AKGAKVTKAIKA
-684 AAPILRKAFTA
+684 AAPILRKAFTVM
-695 LGLGTS
+695 GLGS
-701 LTALGKVMSGEEL
+701 SAAALGKVVSGEEL

-747 AGELSK
+747 AEELSK
-753 PLEVNVNGKTK
+753 PLKVTVNGKT
-764 EISFKNNEVEGF
+764 ENVLFKNNEVEGF
-776 NKMSTEDKLTT
+776 NKMSTEDKITAAR
-787 VKTKLKSQY
+787 TKLKEQNKN
-796 TDLTDEDLSN
+796 LTDEDLKD
-806 IKIPKGKWYNP
+806 IKLPTGKWYNP
-817 FTRGVGKVKET
+817 LTRGRGKVKET
-828 KVAGRELTPE
+828 KVTGRELTPE

-843 KNNKLSS
+843 KNNKLSA

-865 NIQKQLED
+865 NIQKQLEN

-945 PFGTTRSLVEPSGK
+945 PFGTTRPLVEPSGK

-988 NKQKLEDVRRRK
+988 NKQKLEDARRRK

-1006 GQETKRRNELGYKE
+1006 GQETERRNELGYKE

-1185 PTNILEEVVV
+1185 PTNISEDVVV
-1195 TRKSPSRIRRIDSE
+1195 TRKSPSRIRRIDSG

-1368 NANNLI
+1368 NANNLM

>member
-22 KKKQELQDLYNKKE
+22 KRKQELQDLYNKKE

-87 FLDALN
+87 FLDALS

-148 PDKIDVSWNPREL
+148 PNKIDVSWNPREL

-173 VYNRKTTSER
+173 VYNRKNTSER
-183 IDDVIRALES
+183 IDDVIRALEN

-226 FIEDLSQGRDGN
+226 FIEDLSQGRNGD

-262 FGSSDRGTS
+262 FGDSNQQNSSTQGS
-271 TTQESS
+271 T
-277 KSPDEIKKEE
+277 KSEEQIKKEE
-287 DEIRKVNN
+287 DEIRKTNN
-295 LPENAPLKYNF
+295 LPEGAPLSYNF

-312 VTKEGLREI
+312 VTKEGLREK
-321 DPSGNLIGLRGHFPF
+321 DSSGNLVGLRGYFPF

-873 NNIYLGQISGAP
+873 NNIYLGQTLGAP

-891 PLTEKVPGKLTN
+891 KLTEKAPGKINL
-903 VRAPRSEILEEKE
+903 RAPRSEILEQKE
-916 KLIHRVVN
+916 QLIHNVVN
-924 PTKGANDATLN
+924 PTKGPTDAELN
-935 STLLESMQST
+935 SSILEQMQFT
-945 PFGTTRSLVEPSGK
+945 PFGTTRPLTEPSGK
-959 ATRVTKSDIRKAD
+959 ASRVTKSDVRKTQ
-972 AKKFRE
+972 AKLWRE
-978 SDEGK
+978 SEEGK
-983 AIIAA
+983 ATLAK
-988 NKQKLEDVRRRK
+988 NKQKLENEKRRR
-1000 QLAYLK
+1000 QSAYLK

-1020 ENKNLSK
+1020 ENKNLSR
-1027 IVTNSGGKINNQN
+1027 IVTTPNESVSNQN
-1040 NKKISELLR
+1040 DERILNLL
-1049 ISELR
+1049 IKAEEDAVL
-1054 RKRDIEEAKRLN
+1054 RKRINAQEYQA
-1066 ELGYRKEAEHLSK
+1066 ASK
-1079 IVSGINKPIDNINKK
+1079 HSSKK
-1094 KLTNLKIRNT
+1094 KTVSKKKSKDVGD
-1104 YARLRD
+1104 RLPKKHKD
-1110 QYEFGSDKWI
+1110 
-1120 EYQNMIALLPR
+1120 
-1131 YKNGGNLDYYSVR
+1131 GGTLDYFFIR

-1156 GSKEWIEANKKVKE
+1156 GSKEWIEANKNVKE

-1368 NANNLI
+1368 NANNLM

>member
-22 KKKQELQDLYNKKE
+22 KRKQELQDLYNKKE

-87 FLDALN
+87 FLDALS

-148 PDKIDVSWNPREL
+148 PNKIDVSWNPREL

-507 PVEGRDLTLGSK
+507 SVEGRDLTLGSK

-545 MSNYAGTGYI
+545 TSNYAGTGYI

-873 NNIYLGQISGAP
+873 NNIYLGQTLGAP

-891 PLTEKVPGKLTN
+891 KLTEKAPGKINL
-903 VRAPRSEILEEKE
+903 RAPRSEILEQKE
-916 KLIHRVVN
+916 QLIHNVVN
-924 PTKGANDATLN
+924 PTKGPTDAELN
-935 STLLESMQST
+935 SSILEQMQFT
-945 PFGTTRSLVEPSGK
+945 PFGTTRPLTEPSGK
-959 ATRVTKSDIRKAD
+959 ASRMTKSDVRKTQ
-972 AKKFRE
+972 AKLWRE
-978 SDEGK
+978 SEEGK
-983 AIIAA
+983 ATLAK
-988 NKQKLEDVRRRK
+988 NKQKLENEKRRR
-1000 QLAYLK
+1000 QSAYLK

-1020 ENKNLSK
+1020 ENKNLSR
-1027 IVTNSGGKINNQN
+1027 IVTTPNESVSNQN
-1040 NKKISELLR
+1040 DERILNLL
-1049 ISELR
+1049 IKAEEDAVL
-1054 RKRDIEEAKRLN
+1054 RKRINAQEYQA
-1066 ELGYRKEAEHLSK
+1066 ASK
-1079 IVSGINKPIDNINKK
+1079 HSSKK
-1094 KLTNLKIRNT
+1094 KTVSKKKSKDVGD
-1104 YARLRD
+1104 RLPKKHKD
-1110 QYEFGSDKWI
+1110 
-1120 EYQNMIALLPR
+1120 
-1131 YKNGGNLDYYSVR
+1131 GGTLDYFFIR

-1156 GSKEWIEANKKVKE
+1156 GSKEWIEANKNVKE

-1374 RREEAANRNRLATT
+1374 RREEAANKNRLATT

-1460 LDALYQKEEYK
+1460 LDTLYQKEEYK

-1507 GLSGQYPKV
+1507 GLSGQYPKI

>member
-22 KKKQELQDLYNKKE
+22 KRKQELQDLYNKKE

-61 VSSDDSRSLKN
+61 VSSDDSRNLKN

-87 FLDALN
+87 FLDALS

-148 PDKIDVSWNPREL
+148 PNKIDVSWNPREL

-173 VYNRKTTSER
+173 VYNRKNTSER
-183 IDDVIRALES
+183 IDDVIRALEN

-226 FIEDLSQGRDGN
+226 FIEDLSQGRNGD

-262 FGSSDRGTS
+262 FGDSNQQNSSTQGS
-271 TTQESS
+271 T
-277 KSPDEIKKEE
+277 KSEEQIKKEE
-287 DEIRKVNN
+287 DEIRKTNN
-295 LPENAPLKYNF
+295 LPEGAPLSYNF

-321 DPSGNLIGLRGHFPF
+321 DSSGNLVGLRGYFPF

-443 NPQNVESYLSSG
+443 NPQNVESYLNTG

-460 TGIYAINK
+460 KSIYAINK

-519 FLADLYSKYGLY
+519 FLANLYSKYFNINSQYLGA
-531 DNEIKPFLG
+531 NEAKG
-540 LKYAP
+540 ETT
-545 MSNYAGTGYI
+545 AGGI
-555 PSGVG
+555 PIR
-560 MYQEGGILRNSISSD
+560 YQEGGILRNSISSD

-672 AKGAKVTKAIKT
+672 AKGAKVTKAIKI
-684 AAPILRKAFTA
+684 AAPILHKAFTA
-695 LGLGTS
+695 LGLVTS
-701 LTALGKVMSGEEL
+701 LTALGKVMSGKEL

-747 AGELSK
+747 AGKLSK

-764 EISFKNNEVEGF
+764 EVLFKNNEVEGF

-787 VKTKLKSQY
+787 VRTKLESQY
-796 TDLTDEDLSN
+796 KDLTDEDLSN

-843 KNNKLSS
+843 KNNKLTS
-850 FQKGLVAEQ
+850 FQKGLIAEQ

-873 NNIYLGQISGAP
+873 NNIYLGQTLGAP

-891 PLTEKVPGKLTN
+891 KLTEKAPGKINL
-903 VRAPRSEILEEKE
+903 RAPRSEILEQKE
-916 KLIHRVVN
+916 QLIHNVVN
-924 PTKGANDATLN
+924 PTKGPTDAELN
-935 STLLESMQST
+935 SSILEQMQFT
-945 PFGTTRSLVEPSGK
+945 PFGTTRPLTEPSGK
-959 ATRVTKSDIRKAD
+959 ASRMTKSDVRKTQ
-972 AKKFRE
+972 AKLWRE
-978 SDEGK
+978 SEEGK
-983 AIIAA
+983 ATLAK
-988 NKQKLEDVRRRK
+988 NKQKLENEKRRR

-1020 ENKNLSK
+1020 ENKNLSR
-1027 IVTNSGGKINNQN
+1027 IVTTPNESVSNQN
-1040 NKKISELLR
+1040 DERILNLL
-1049 ISELR
+1049 IKAGEDAVL
-1054 RKRDIEEAKRLN
+1054 RKRINAQEYQA
-1066 ELGYRKEAEHLSK
+1066 ASK
-1079 IVSGINKPIDNINKK
+1079 HSSKK
-1094 KLTNLKIRNT
+1094 KTVSKKKSKDVGD
-1104 YARLRD
+1104 RLPKKHKD
-1110 QYEFGSDKWI
+1110 
-1120 EYQNMIALLPR
+1120 
-1131 YKNGGNLDYYSVR
+1131 GGTLDYFFIR

-1185 PTNILEEVVV
+1185 PTNISEDVVV
-1195 TRKSPSRIRRIDSE
+1195 TRKSPSRIRRIDSG

-1507 GLSGQYPKV
+1507 GLSGQYPKI

>member
-1 MAQVPK
+1 MAQIPK

-22 KKKQELQDLYNKKE
+22 KRKQELQDLYNKKE

-87 FLDALN
+87 FLDALS

-148 PDKIDVSWNPREL
+148 PNKIDVSWNPREL

-262 FGSSDRGTS
+262 FGSSDQGTS

-355 PYEKIKDYVGSNVK
+355 PYEKIKDYVSSNVK

-436 YEFIGIN
+436 YEFVGIN

-497 SINLNKLNVN
+497 SINLNKLNIN

-519 FLADLYSKYGLY
+519 FLADLYSKYFNINSQYLGA
-531 DNEIKPFLG
+531 NEAKG
-540 LKYAP
+540 ETT
-545 MSNYAGTGYI
+545 AGGI
-555 PSGVG
+555 PIR
-560 MYQEGGILRNSISSD
+560 YQEGGILRNSISSD

-666 PGLGTV
+666 PGLGTM

-873 NNIYLGQISGAP
+873 NNIYLGQTLGAP

-891 PLTEKVPGKLTN
+891 KLTEKAPGKINL
-903 VRAPRSEILEEKE
+903 RAPRSEILEQKE
-916 KLIHRVVN
+916 QLIHNVVN
-924 PTKGANDATLN
+924 PTKGPTDAELN
-935 STLLESMQST
+935 SSLLEQMQFT
-945 PFGTTRSLVEPSGK
+945 PFGTTRPLTEPSGK
-959 ATRVTKSDIRKAD
+959 ASRMTKSDVRKTQ
-972 AKKFRE
+972 AKLWRE
-978 SDEGK
+978 SEEGK
-983 AIIAA
+983 ATLAK
-988 NKQKLEDVRRRK
+988 NKQKLENEKRRR

-1020 ENKNLSK
+1020 ENKNLSR
-1027 IVTNSGGKINNQN
+1027 IVTTPNESVSNQN
-1040 NKKISELLR
+1040 DERILNLL
-1049 ISELR
+1049 SKAEEDAVL
-1054 RKRDIEEAKRLN
+1054 RKRINAQEYQA
-1066 ELGYRKEAEHLSK
+1066 ASK
-1079 IVSGINKPIDNINKK
+1079 HSSKK
-1094 KLTNLKIRNT
+1094 KTVSKKKSKDVGD
-1104 YARLRD
+1104 RLPKKHKD
-1110 QYEFGSDKWI
+1110 
-1120 EYQNMIALLPR
+1120 
-1131 YKNGGNLDYYSVR
+1131 GGTLDYFFIR

-1156 GSKEWIEANKKVKE
+1156 GSKEWIEANKNVKE

-1300 QGNEGVRQAYY
+1300 QGNEGVKQAYY

-1507 GLSGQYPKV
+1507 GLSGQYPKI

>member
-87 FLDALN
+87 FLDALS

-148 PDKIDVSWNPREL
+148 PNKIDISWNPREL

-173 VYNRKTTSER
+173 VYNRKNTSER
-183 IDDVIRALES
+183 IDDVIRALEN

-226 FIEDLSQGRDGN
+226 FIEDLSQGRNGD

-262 FGSSDRGTS
+262 FGDSNQQNSSTQGS
-271 TTQESS
+271 TKFEEQ
-277 KSPDEIKKEE
+277 IKKEE
-287 DEIRKVNN
+287 DEIRKTNN
-295 LPENAPLKYNF
+295 LPEGAPLSYNF

-321 DPSGNLIGLRGHFPF
+321 DPSGNLIGLRGYFPF

-443 NPQNVESYLSSG
+443 NPQNVESYLNTG

-460 TGIYAINK
+460 KSIYAINK

-519 FLADLYSKYGLY
+519 FLADLYSKYFNINSQYLGA
-531 DNEIKPFLG
+531 NEAKG
-540 LKYAP
+540 ETT
-545 MSNYAGTGYI
+545 AGGI
-555 PSGVG
+555 PIR
-560 MYQEGGILRNSISSD
+560 YQEGGILRNSISSD

-666 PGLGTV
+666 PGLGTM

-873 NNIYLGQISGAP
+873 NNIYLGQTLGAP

-891 PLTEKVPGKLTN
+891 KLTEKAPGKINL
-903 VRAPRSEILEEKE
+903 RAPRSEILEQKE
-916 KLIHRVVN
+916 QLIHNVVN
-924 PTKGANDATLN
+924 PTKGPTDAELN
-935 STLLESMQST
+935 SSILEQMQFT
-945 PFGTTRSLVEPSGK
+945 PFGTTRPLTEPSGK
-959 ATRVTKSDIRKAD
+959 ASRVTKSDVRKTQ
-972 AKKFRE
+972 AKLWRE
-978 SDEGK
+978 SEEGK
-983 AIIAA
+983 ATLAK
-988 NKQKLEDVRRRK
+988 NKQKLENEKRRK

-1006 GQETKRRNELGYKE
+1006 SQETKRRNELGYKE
-1020 ENKNLSK
+1020 ENKNLSR
-1027 IVTNSGGKINNQN
+1027 IVTTPNESVSNQN
-1040 NKKISELLR
+1040 DERILNLL
-1049 ISELR
+1049 IKAEEDAVL
-1054 RKRDIEEAKRLN
+1054 RKRINAQEYQA
-1066 ELGYRKEAEHLSK
+1066 ASK
-1079 IVSGINKPIDNINKK
+1079 HSSKK
-1094 KLTNLKIRNT
+1094 KTVSKKKSKDVGD
-1104 YARLRD
+1104 RLPKKHKD
-1110 QYEFGSDKWI
+1110 
-1120 EYQNMIALLPR
+1120 
-1131 YKNGGNLDYYSVR
+1131 GGTLDYFFIR

-1156 GSKEWIEANKKVKE
+1156 GSKEWIEANKNVKE

-1216 DFNLKPMNKPS
+1216 DFNLKPMNTSS

>member
-22 KKKQELQDLYNKKE
+22 KRKQELQDLYNKKE

-61 VSSDDSRSLKN
+61 VSSDDSRSLKD

-87 FLDALN
+87 FLDALS

-148 PDKIDVSWNPREL
+148 PNKIDVSWNPREL

-262 FGSSDRGTS
+262 FGSSDQGTS

-443 NPQNVESYLSSG
+443 NPQNVESYLNTG

-460 TGIYAINK
+460 KSIYAINK

-519 FLADLYSKYGLY
+519 FLADLYSKYFNINSQYLGA
-531 DNEIKPFLG
+531 NEAKG
-540 LKYAP
+540 ETT
-545 MSNYAGTGYI
+545 AGGI
-555 PSGVG
+555 PIR
-560 MYQEGGILRNSISSD
+560 YQEGGILRNSISSD

-666 PGLGTV
+666 PGLGTM

-865 NIQKQLED
+865 NIQKQLKD
-873 NNIYLGQISGAP
+873 NNIYLGQTLGAP

-891 PLTEKVPGKLTN
+891 KLTEKAPGKINL
-903 VRAPRSEILEEKE
+903 RAPRSEILEQKE
-916 KLIHRVVN
+916 QLIHNVVN
-924 PTKGANDATLN
+924 PTKGPTDAELN
-935 STLLESMQST
+935 SSILEQMQFT
-945 PFGTTRSLVEPSGK
+945 PFGTTRPLTEPSGK
-959 ATRVTKSDIRKAD
+959 ASRMTKSDVRKTQ
-972 AKKFRE
+972 AKLWRE
-978 SDEGK
+978 SEEGK
-983 AIIAA
+983 ATLAK
-988 NKQKLEDVRRRK
+988 NKQKLENEKRRK

-1054 RKRDIEEAKRLN
+1054 RKRDIEKAKRLN

>member
-22 KKKQELQDLYNKKE
+22 KRKQELQDLYNKKE

-87 FLDALN
+87 FLDALS

-148 PDKIDVSWNPREL
+148 PNKIDVSWNPREL

-173 VYNRKTTSER
+173 VYNRKNTSER
-183 IDDVIRALES
+183 IDDVIRALEN

-226 FIEDLSQGRDGN
+226 FIEDLSQGRNGD

-262 FGSSDRGTS
+262 FGDSNQQNSSTQGS
-271 TTQESS
+271 T
-277 KSPDEIKKEE
+277 KSEEQIKKEE

-295 LPENAPLKYNF
+295 LPENSPLSYNF

-321 DPSGNLIGLRGHFPF
+321 DSSGNLVGLRGYFPF

-443 NPQNVESYLSSG
+443 NPQNVESYLNTG

-460 TGIYAINK
+460 KSIYAINK

-519 FLADLYSKYGLY
+519 FLANLYSKYFNINSQYLGA
-531 DNEIKPFLG
+531 NEAKG
-540 LKYAP
+540 ETT
-545 MSNYAGTGYI
+545 AGGI
-555 PSGVG
+555 PIR
-560 MYQEGGILRNSISSD
+560 YQEGGILRNSISSD

-666 PGLGTV
+666 PGLGTM

-873 NNIYLGQISGAP
+873 NNIYLGQTLGAP

-891 PLTEKVPGKLTN
+891 KLTEKAPGKINL
-903 VRAPRSEILEEKE
+903 RAPRSEILEQKE
-916 KLIHRVVN
+916 QLIHNIVN
-924 PTKGANDATLN
+924 PTKGPTDAELN
-935 STLLESMQST
+935 SSILEQMQFT
-945 PFGTTRSLVEPSGK
+945 PFGTTRPLTEPSGK
-959 ATRVTKSDIRKAD
+959 ASRMTKSDVRKTQ
-972 AKKFRE
+972 AKLWRE
-978 SDEGK
+978 SEEGK
-983 AIIAA
+983 ATLAK
-988 NKQKLEDVRRRK
+988 NKQKLENEKRRR

-1020 ENKNLSK
+1020 ENKNLSR
-1027 IVTNSGGKINNQN
+1027 IVTTPNESVSNQN
-1040 NKKISELLR
+1040 DERILNLL
-1049 ISELR
+1049 SKAEEDAVL
-1054 RKRDIEEAKRLN
+1054 RKRINAQEYQA
-1066 ELGYRKEAEHLSK
+1066 ASK
-1079 IVSGINKPIDNINKK
+1079 HSSKK
-1094 KLTNLKIRNT
+1094 KTVSKKKSKDVGD
-1104 YARLRD
+1104 RLPKKHKD
-1110 QYEFGSDKWI
+1110 
-1120 EYQNMIALLPR
+1120 
-1131 YKNGGNLDYYSVR
+1131 GGTLDYFFIR

-1156 GSKEWIEANKKVKE
+1156 GSKEWIEANKNVKE

-1273 NNKIYKT
+1273 NNKIYKI

>member
-22 KKKQELQDLYNKKE
+22 KRKQELQDLYNKKE

-61 VSSDDSRSLKN
+61 VSSDDSRSLKD

-87 FLDALN
+87 FLDALS

-148 PDKIDVSWNPREL
+148 PNKIDVSWNPREL

-173 VYNRKTTSER
+173 VYNRKNTSER
-183 IDDVIRALES
+183 IDDVIRALEN

-226 FIEDLSQGRDGN
+226 FIEDLSQGRNGD

-262 FGSSDRGTS
+262 FGDSNQQNSSTQGS
-271 TTQESS
+271 T
-277 KSPDEIKKEE
+277 KSEEQIKKEE
-287 DEIRKVNN
+287 DEIRKTNN
-295 LPENAPLKYNF
+295 LPEGAPLSYNF

-321 DPSGNLIGLRGHFPF
+321 DSSGNLVGLRGYFPF

-355 PYEKIKDYVGSNVK
+355 PYEKIKNYVGSNVK

-443 NPQNVESYLSSG
+443 NPQNVESYLNTG

-460 TGIYAINK
+460 KSIYAINK

-519 FLADLYSKYGLY
+519 FLANLYSKYFNINSQYLGA
-531 DNEIKPFLG
+531 NEAKG
-540 LKYAP
+540 ETT
-545 MSNYAGTGYI
+545 AGGI
-555 PSGVG
+555 PIR
-560 MYQEGGILRNSISSD
+560 YQEGGILRNSISSD

-612 STAAFG
+612 STAVFG

-666 PGLGTV
+666 PGLGTM

-873 NNIYLGQISGAP
+873 NNIYLGQTLGAP

-891 PLTEKVPGKLTN
+891 KLTEKAPGKINL
-903 VRAPRSEILEEKE
+903 RAPRSEILEQKE
-916 KLIHRVVN
+916 QLIHNVVN
-924 PTKGANDATLN
+924 PTKGPTDAELN
-935 STLLESMQST
+935 SSILEQMQFT
-945 PFGTTRSLVEPSGK
+945 PFGTTRPLTEPSGK
-959 ATRVTKSDIRKAD
+959 ASRMTKSDVRKTQ
-972 AKKFRE
+972 AKLWRE
-978 SDEGK
+978 SEEEK
-983 AIIAA
+983 ATLAK
-988 NKQKLEDVRRRK
+988 NKQKLENEKRRR

-1020 ENKNLSK
+1020 ENKNLSR
-1027 IVTNSGGKINNQN
+1027 IVTTPNESVSNQN
-1040 NKKISELLR
+1040 DERILNLL
-1049 ISELR
+1049 IKAEEDAVL
-1054 RKRDIEEAKRLN
+1054 RKRINAQEYQA
-1066 ELGYRKEAEHLSK
+1066 ASK
-1079 IVSGINKPIDNINKK
+1079 HSSKK
-1094 KLTNLKIRNT
+1094 KTVSKKKSKDVGD
-1104 YARLRD
+1104 RLPKKHKD
-1110 QYEFGSDKWI
+1110 
-1120 EYQNMIALLPR
+1120 
-1131 YKNGGNLDYYSVR
+1131 GGTLDYFFIR

-1156 GSKEWIEANKKVKE
+1156 GSKEWIEANKNVKE

>member
-61 VSSDDSRSLKN
+61 VSSDDSRNLKN

-87 FLDALN
+87 FLDALT

-173 VYNRKTTSER
+173 VYNRKNTSER
-183 IDDVIRALES
+183 IDDVIRALEN

-226 FIEDLSQGRDGN
+226 FIEDLSQGRNGD

-262 FGSSDRGTS
+262 FGDSNQQNSSTQGS
-271 TTQESS
+271 T
-277 KSPDEIKKEE
+277 KSEEQIKKEE
-287 DEIRKVNN
+287 DEIRKTNN
-295 LPENAPLKYNF
+295 LPENAPLSYNF

-312 VTKEGLREI
+312 VTKEGLREK
-321 DPSGNLIGLRGHFPF
+321 DSSGNLVGLRGYFPF

-355 PYEKIKDYVGSNVK
+355 PYEKIKDYVGSNIK
-369 YLNDIY
+369 YLNDVY

-460 TGIYAINK
+460 AGIYAINK

-540 LKYAP
+540 LKHAP

-612 STAAFG
+612 STAALG

-666 PGLGTV
+666 PGLGTM

-764 EISFKNNEVEGF
+764 EVLFKNNEVEGF

-891 PLTEKVPGKLTN
+891 KLTEKAPGKINL
-903 VRAPRSEILEEKE
+903 RAPRSEILEQKE
-916 KLIHRVVN
+916 QLIHNVVN
-924 PTKGANDATLN
+924 PIKGPTDAELN
-935 STLLESMQST
+935 SSILEQMQFT
-945 PFGTTRSLVEPSGK
+945 PFGTTRRLAEPSGR
-959 ATRVTKSDIRKAD
+959 ASRMTKSDVKKARD
-972 AKKFRE
+972 KIYIY
-978 SDEGK
+978 SNEGK
-983 AIIAA
+983 AEIAK
-988 NKQKLEDVRRRK
+988 NKQKLEEAKKRR

-1020 ENKNLSK
+1020 ENKNLSR
-1027 IVTNSGGKINNQN
+1027 IVTTPNESVSNQN
-1040 NKKISELLR
+1040 DERILDLL
-1049 ISELR
+1049 IKAEEDAAL
-1054 RKRDIEEAKRLN
+1054 RKRINAQEYQA
-1066 ELGYRKEAEHLSK
+1066 ASK
-1079 IVSGINKPIDNINKK
+1079 HSSKK
-1094 KLTNLKIRNT
+1094 KTVSKKKSKDVGD
-1104 YARLRD
+1104 RLPKKHKD
-1110 QYEFGSDKWI
+1110 
-1120 EYQNMIALLPR
+1120 
-1131 YKNGGNLDYYSVR
+1131 GGTLDYFFIR

-1216 DFNLKPMNKPS
+1216 DFNLKSMNTPS

-1232 TKSSTGSNIESQNY
+1232 TKSSTGSNVESQNY

-1368 NANNLI
+1368 NANNLM

-1426 NNARKVNE
+1426 NNARKVHE
-1434 QLLDSQYK
+1434 KLLDSQYK

>member
-148 PDKIDVSWNPREL
+148 PNKIDVSWNPREL

-173 VYNRKTTSER
+173 VYNRKNTSER
-183 IDDVIRALES
+183 IDDVIRALEN

-226 FIEDLSQGRDGN
+226 FIEDLSQGRNGD

-262 FGSSDRGTS
+262 FGDSNQQNSSTQGS
-271 TTQESS
+271 T
-277 KSPDEIKKEE
+277 KSEEQIKKEE
-287 DEIRKVNN
+287 DEIRKTNN
-295 LPENAPLKYNF
+295 LPEGAPLSYNF

-312 VTKEGLREI
+312 VTKEGLREK
-321 DPSGNLIGLRGHFPF
+321 DSSGNLVGLRGYFPF

-443 NPQNVESYLSSG
+443 NPQNVESYLNTG

-460 TGIYAINK
+460 KSIYAINK

-519 FLADLYSKYGLY
+519 FLANLYSKYFNINSQYLGA
-531 DNEIKPFLG
+531 NEAKG
-540 LKYAP
+540 ETT
-545 MSNYAGTGYI
+545 AGGI
-555 PSGVG
+555 PIR
-560 MYQEGGILRNSISSD
+560 YQEGGILRNSISSN

-666 PGLGTV
+666 PGLGTM

-873 NNIYLGQISGAP
+873 NNIYLGQTLGAP

-891 PLTEKVPGKLTN
+891 KLTEKAPGKINL
-903 VRAPRSEILEEKE
+903 RAPRSEILEQKE
-916 KLIHRVVN
+916 QLIHNVVN
-924 PTKGANDATLN
+924 PTKGPTDAELN
-935 STLLESMQST
+935 SSILEQMQFT
-945 PFGTTRSLVEPSGK
+945 PFGTTRPLTEPSGK
-959 ATRVTKSDIRKAD
+959 ASRMTKSDVRKTQ
-972 AKKFRE
+972 AKLWRE
-978 SDEGK
+978 SEEGK
-983 AIIAA
+983 ATLAK
-988 NKQKLEDVRRRK
+988 NKQKLENEKRRR
-1000 QLAYLK
+1000 QSAYLK

-1020 ENKNLSK
+1020 ENKNLSR
-1027 IVTNSGGKINNQN
+1027 IVTTPNESVSNQN
-1040 NKKISELLR
+1040 DERILNLL
-1049 ISELR
+1049 IKAEEDAVL
-1054 RKRDIEEAKRLN
+1054 RKRINAQEYQA
-1066 ELGYRKEAEHLSK
+1066 ASK
-1079 IVSGINKPIDNINKK
+1079 HSSKK
-1094 KLTNLKIRNT
+1094 KTVSKKKSKDVGD
-1104 YARLRD
+1104 RLPKKHKD
-1110 QYEFGSDKWI
+1110 
-1120 EYQNMIALLPR
+1120 
-1131 YKNGGNLDYYSVR
+1131 GGTLDYFFIR

-1156 GSKEWIEANKKVKE
+1156 GSKEWIEANKNVKE

-1185 PTNILEEVVV
+1185 PTNILEEVIA
-1195 TRKSPSRIRRIDSE
+1195 TGKSPSRMRRIDAG
-1209 VLNNNTF
+1209 VLNNNTL
-1216 DFNLKPMNKPS
+1216 DFNLKPMNTSS

-1368 NANNLI
+1368 NANNLM

>member
-22 KKKQELQDLYNKKE
+22 KRKQELQDLYNKKE

-87 FLDALN
+87 FLDALS

-148 PDKIDVSWNPREL
+148 PNKIDVSWNPREL

-173 VYNRKTTSER
+173 VYNRKNTSER
-183 IDDVIRALES
+183 IDDVIRALEN

-226 FIEDLSQGRDGN
+226 FIEDLSQGRNGD

-262 FGSSDRGTS
+262 FGDSNHQNSSTQGS
-271 TTQESS
+271 T
-277 KSPDEIKKEE
+277 KSEEQIKKEE

-295 LPENAPLKYNF
+295 LPENSPLSYNF

-321 DPSGNLIGLRGHFPF
+321 DSSGNLVGLRGYFPF

-443 NPQNVESYLSSG
+443 NPQNVESYLNTG

-460 TGIYAINK
+460 KSIYAINK

-519 FLADLYSKYGLY
+519 FLADLYSKYFNINSQYLGA
-531 DNEIKPFLG
+531 NEAKG
-540 LKYAP
+540 ETT
-545 MSNYAGTGYI
+545 AGGI
-555 PSGVG
+555 PIR
-560 MYQEGGILRNSISSD
+560 YQEGGILRNSISSD

-666 PGLGTV
+666 PGLGTM

-873 NNIYLGQISGAP
+873 NNIYLGQTLGAP

-891 PLTEKVPGKLTN
+891 KLTEKAPGKINL
-903 VRAPRSEILEEKE
+903 RAPRSEILEQKE
-916 KLIHRVVN
+916 QLIHNVVN
-924 PTKGANDATLN
+924 PTKGPTDAELN
-935 STLLESMQST
+935 SSILEQMQFT
-945 PFGTTRSLVEPSGK
+945 PFGTTHPLTEPSGK
-959 ATRVTKSDIRKAD
+959 ASRMTKSDVRKTQ
-972 AKKFRE
+972 AKLWRE
-978 SDEGK
+978 SEEGK
-983 AIIAA
+983 ATLAK
-988 NKQKLEDVRRRK
+988 NKQKLENEKRRR

-1020 ENKNLSK
+1020 ENKNLSR
-1027 IVTNSGGKINNQN
+1027 IVTTPNESVSNQN
-1040 NKKISELLR
+1040 DERILNLL
-1049 ISELR
+1049 SKAEEDAVL
-1054 RKRDIEEAKRLN
+1054 RKRINAQEYQA
-1066 ELGYRKEAEHLSK
+1066 ASK
-1079 IVSGINKPIDNINKK
+1079 HSSKK
-1094 KLTNLKIRNT
+1094 KTVSKKKSKDVGD
-1104 YARLRD
+1104 RLPKKHKD
-1110 QYEFGSDKWI
+1110 
-1120 EYQNMIALLPR
+1120 
-1131 YKNGGNLDYYSVR
+1131 GGTLDYFFIR

-1156 GSKEWIEANKKVKE
+1156 GSKEWIEANKNVKE

>member
-61 VSSDDSRSLKN
+61 VSSDDSRNLKN

-78 SGVDASYNR
+78 FGVDASYNR
-87 FLDALN
+87 FLDALS

-148 PDKIDVSWNPREL
+148 PNKIDVSWNPREL

-173 VYNRKTTSER
+173 VYNRKNTSER
-183 IDDVIRALES
+183 IDDVIRALEN

-226 FIEDLSQGRDGN
+226 FIEDLSQGRNGD

-262 FGSSDRGTS
+262 FGDSNQQNSSTQGS
-271 TTQESS
+271 T
-277 KSPDEIKKEE
+277 KSEEQIKKEE
-287 DEIRKVNN
+287 DEIRKTNN
-295 LPENAPLKYNF
+295 LPEGAPLSYNF

-321 DPSGNLIGLRGHFPF
+321 DSSGNLVGLRGYFPF

-425 PYIGDNQAVED
+425 PYIGDNQAAED
-436 YEFIGIN
+436 YEFVGIN
-443 NPQNVESYLSSG
+443 NPQNVESYLNTG

-460 TGIYAINK
+460 KSIYAINK

-519 FLADLYSKYGLY
+519 FLANLYSKYFNINSQYLGA
-531 DNEIKPFLG
+531 NEAKG
-540 LKYAP
+540 ETT
-545 MSNYAGTGYI
+545 AGGI
-555 PSGVG
+555 PIR
-560 MYQEGGILRNSISSD
+560 YQEGGILRNSISSD

-612 STAAFG
+612 STAALG

-666 PGLGTV
+666 PGLGTM

-721 LANGLNAVTGIGR
+721 LANGLNAVTGMGR

-873 NNIYLGQISGAP
+873 NNIYLGQTLGAP

-891 PLTEKVPGKLTN
+891 KLTEKAPGKINL
-903 VRAPRSEILEEKE
+903 RAPRSEILEQKE
-916 KLIHRVVN
+916 QLIHNVVN
-924 PTKGANDATLN
+924 PTKGPTDAELN
-935 STLLESMQST
+935 SSILEQMQFT
-945 PFGTTRSLVEPSGK
+945 PFGTTRPLTEPSGK
-959 ATRVTKSDIRKAD
+959 ASRMTKSDVRKTQ
-972 AKKFRE
+972 AKLWRE
-978 SDEGK
+978 SEEGK
-983 AIIAA
+983 ATLAK
-988 NKQKLEDVRRRK
+988 NKQKLENEKRRR

-1020 ENKNLSK
+1020 ENKNLSR
-1027 IVTNSGGKINNQN
+1027 IVTTPNESVSNQN
-1040 NKKISELLR
+1040 DERILNLL
-1049 ISELR
+1049 SKAEEDAVL
-1054 RKRDIEEAKRLN
+1054 RKRINAQEYQA
-1066 ELGYRKEAEHLSK
+1066 ASK
-1079 IVSGINKPIDNINKK
+1079 HSSKK
-1094 KLTNLKIRNT
+1094 KTVSKKKSKDVGD
-1104 YARLRD
+1104 RLPKKHKD
-1110 QYEFGSDKWI
+1110 
-1120 EYQNMIALLPR
+1120 
-1131 YKNGGNLDYYSVR
+1131 GGTLDYFFIR

-1156 GSKEWIEANKKVKE
+1156 GSKEWIEANKNVKE

-1374 RREEAANRNRLATT
+1374 RREETANRNRLATT

>member
-22 KKKQELQDLYNKKE
+22 KRKQELQDLYNKKE

-61 VSSDDSRSLKN
+61 VSSDDSRSLKD

-87 FLDALN
+87 FLDALS

-148 PDKIDVSWNPREL
+148 PNKIDVSWNPREL

-173 VYNRKTTSER
+173 VYNRKNTSER
-183 IDDVIRALES
+183 IDDVIRALEN

-226 FIEDLSQGRDGN
+226 FIEDLSQGRNGD

-262 FGSSDRGTS
+262 FGDSNQQNSSTQGS
-271 TTQESS
+271 T
-277 KSPDEIKKEE
+277 KSEEQIKKEE
-287 DEIRKVNN
+287 DEIRKINN
-295 LPENAPLKYNF
+295 LPENSPLSYNF

-321 DPSGNLIGLRGHFPF
+321 DSSGNLVGLRGYFPF

-369 YLNDIY
+369 YLNEIY

-443 NPQNVESYLSSG
+443 NSQNVESYLNTG

-460 TGIYAINK
+460 KSIYAINK

-519 FLADLYSKYGLY
+519 FLANLYSKYFNINSQYLGA
-531 DNEIKPFLG
+531 NEAKG
-540 LKYAP
+540 ETT
-545 MSNYAGTGYI
+545 AGGI
-555 PSGVG
+555 PIR
-560 MYQEGGILRNSISSD
+560 YQEGGILRNSISSD

-666 PGLGTV
+666 PGLGTM

-873 NNIYLGQISGAP
+873 NNIYLGQTLDAP

-891 PLTEKVPGKLTN
+891 KLTEKAPGKINL
-903 VRAPRSEILEEKE
+903 RAPRSEILEQKE
-916 KLIHRVVN
+916 QLIHNVVN
-924 PTKGANDATLN
+924 PTKGPTDTELN
-935 STLLESMQST
+935 SSILEQMQFT
-945 PFGTTRSLVEPSGK
+945 PFGTTRPLTEPSGK
-959 ATRVTKSDIRKAD
+959 ASRVTKSDVRKTQ
-972 AKKFRE
+972 AKLWRE
-978 SDEGK
+978 SEEGK
-983 AIIAA
+983 ATLAK
-988 NKQKLEDVRRRK
+988 NKQKLENEKRRK

-1020 ENKNLSK
+1020 ENKNLSR
-1027 IVTNSGGKINNQN
+1027 IVTTPNESVSNQN
-1040 NKKISELLR
+1040 DERILNLL
-1049 ISELR
+1049 IKAEEDAVL
-1054 RKRDIEEAKRLN
+1054 RKRINAQEYQA
-1066 ELGYRKEAEHLSK
+1066 ASK
-1079 IVSGINKPIDNINKK
+1079 HSSKK
-1094 KLTNLKIRNT
+1094 KTVSKKKSKDVGD
-1104 YARLRD
+1104 RLPKKHKD
-1110 QYEFGSDKWI
+1110 
-1120 EYQNMIALLPR
+1120 
-1131 YKNGGNLDYYSVR
+1131 GGTLDYFFIR

-1156 GSKEWIEANKKVKE
+1156 GSKEWIEANKNVKE

-1195 TRKSPSRIRRIDSE
+1195 TRKSPSRIRRI
-1209 VLNNNTF
+1209 NF
-1216 DFNLKPMNKPS
+1216 DFNLKPMNTFS

-1495 KGLKRSIDLQKL
+1495 RGLKRSIDLQKL

>member
-87 FLDALN
+87 FLDALS

-148 PDKIDVSWNPREL
+148 PNKIDVSWNPREL

-173 VYNRKTTSER
+173 VYNRKNTSER
-183 IDDVIRALES
+183 IDDVIRALEN

-226 FIEDLSQGRDGN
+226 FIEDLSQGRNGD

-262 FGSSDRGTS
+262 FGDSNQQNSSTQGS
-271 TTQESS
+271 T
-277 KSPDEIKKEE
+277 KSEEQIKKEE
-287 DEIRKVNN
+287 DEIRKTNN
-295 LPENAPLKYNF
+295 LPEGAPLSYNF

-321 DPSGNLIGLRGHFPF
+321 DSSGNLVGLRGYFPF

-443 NPQNVESYLSSG
+443 NPQNVESYLNTG

-460 TGIYAINK
+460 KSIYAINK

-519 FLADLYSKYGLY
+519 FLADLYSKYFNINSQYLGA
-531 DNEIKPFLG
+531 NEAKG
-540 LKYAP
+540 ETT
-545 MSNYAGTGYI
+545 AGGI
-555 PSGVG
+555 PIR
-560 MYQEGGILRNSISSD
+560 YQEGGILRNSISSD

-666 PGLGTV
+666 PGLGTM

-873 NNIYLGQISGAP
+873 NNIYLGQTLGAP

-891 PLTEKVPGKLTN
+891 KLTEKAPGKINL
-903 VRAPRSEILEEKE
+903 RAPRSEILKQKE
-916 KLIHRVVN
+916 QLIHNVVN
-924 PTKGANDATLN
+924 PTKGPTDAELN
-935 STLLESMQST
+935 SSILEQMQFT
-945 PFGTTRSLVEPSGK
+945 PFGTTRPLTEPSGK
-959 ATRVTKSDIRKAD
+959 ASRVTKSDVRKTQ
-972 AKKFRE
+972 AKLWRE
-978 SDEGK
+978 SKEGK
-983 AIIAA
+983 ATLAK
-988 NKQKLEDVRRRK
+988 NKQKLENEKRRR

-1020 ENKNLSK
+1020 ENKNLSR
-1027 IVTNSGGKINNQN
+1027 IVTTPNESVSNQN
-1040 NKKISELLR
+1040 DERILNLL
-1049 ISELR
+1049 SKAEEDAVL
-1054 RKRDIEEAKRLN
+1054 RKRINAQEYQA
-1066 ELGYRKEAEHLSK
+1066 ASK
-1079 IVSGINKPIDNINKK
+1079 HSSKK
-1094 KLTNLKIRNT
+1094 KTVSKKKSKDVGD
-1104 YARLRD
+1104 RLPKKHKD
-1110 QYEFGSDKWI
+1110 
-1120 EYQNMIALLPR
+1120 
-1131 YKNGGNLDYYSVR
+1131 GGTLDYFFIR

-1156 GSKEWIEANKKVKE
+1156 GSKEWIEANKNVKE

-1195 TRKSPSRIRRIDSE
+1195 TRKSPSRIRRIDSK
-1209 VLNNNTF
+1209 VLNNNTL
-1216 DFNLKPMNKPS
+1216 DFNLKPMNTSS

-1507 GLSGQYPKV
+1507 GLSGQYPKI

>member
-36 QETKTITINGKK
+36 QETKTIIINGRK

-53 AKEKLQNW
+53 AKDKLQNW
-61 VSSDDSRSLKN
+61 VSSEDSRSLRN
-72 SYRRRG
+72 SYKRRG

-87 FLDALN
+87 FLNALSEG
-93 KGDIQ
+93 KIQ
-98 EINSTPSGFDIKYNN
+98 EINSTPSGFDVKYTN

-355 PYEKIKDYVGSNVK
+355 PYEKIKDYVSSNVK

-425 PYIGDNQAVED
+425 PYIGDNQAAED
-436 YEFIGIN
+436 YEFVGIN
-443 NPQNVESYLSSG
+443 NPQNVESYLNTG

-460 TGIYAINK
+460 KSIYAINK

-519 FLADLYSKYGLY
+519 FLANLYSKYFNINSQYLGA
-531 DNEIKPFLG
+531 NEAKG
-540 LKYAP
+540 ETT
-545 MSNYAGTGYI
+545 AGGI
-555 PSGVG
+555 PIR
-560 MYQEGGILRNSISSD
+560 YQEGGILRNSISSD
-575 LQDKQSASMSDVFS
+575 LQDKQSAFMSDVFS

-612 STAAFG
+612 STAALG

-666 PGLGTV
+666 PGLGTI

-721 LANGLNAVTGIGR
+721 LANGLNAVTGISR
-734 NVAGKKLYTQKAG
+734 NIAGKKLYTQKAG

-764 EISFKNNEVEGF
+764 EVLFKNNEVEGF

-891 PLTEKVPGKLTN
+891 KLTEKAPGKINL
-903 VRAPRSEILEEKE
+903 RAPRSEILEQKE
-916 KLIHRVVN
+916 QLIHNVVN
-924 PTKGANDATLN
+924 PTKGPTDSELN
-935 STLLESMQST
+935 SSILEQMQFT
-945 PFGTTRSLVEPSGK
+945 PFGTTRPLTEPSGR
-959 ATRVTKSDIRKAD
+959 ASRMTKSDVKKARD
-972 AKKFRE
+972 KIYIY
-978 SDEGK
+978 SNEGK
-983 AIIAA
+983 AEIAK
-988 NKQKLEDVRRRK
+988 NKQKLEEAKKRR

-1020 ENKNLSK
+1020 ENKNLSR
-1027 IVTNSGGKINNQN
+1027 IVTTPNESVSNQN
-1040 NKKISELLR
+1040 DERILNLL
-1049 ISELR
+1049 IKAEEDAAL
-1054 RKRDIEEAKRLN
+1054 RKRINAQEYQA
-1066 ELGYRKEAEHLSK
+1066 ASK
-1079 IVSGINKPIDNINKK
+1079 HSSKK
-1094 KLTNLKIRNT
+1094 KTVSKKKSKDIGD
-1104 YARLRD
+1104 RLPKKHKD
-1110 QYEFGSDKWI
+1110 
-1120 EYQNMIALLPR
+1120 
-1131 YKNGGNLDYYSVR
+1131 GGTLDYFFIR

-1216 DFNLKPMNKPS
+1216 DFNLKSMNTPS

-1368 NANNLI
+1368 NANNLM
-1374 RREEAANRNRLATT
+1374 RREEAANRNRLAIT

-1426 NNARKVNE
+1426 NNARKVHE
-1434 QLLDSQYK
+1434 KLLDSQYK

>member
-148 PDKIDVSWNPREL
+148 PNKIDVSWNPREL

-173 VYNRKTTSER
+173 VYNRKNTSER
-183 IDDVIRALES
+183 IDDVIRALEN

-226 FIEDLSQGRDGN
+226 FIEDLSQGRNGD

-262 FGSSDRGTS
+262 FGDSNQQNSSTQGS
-271 TTQESS
+271 T
-277 KSPDEIKKEE
+277 KSEEQIKKEE
-287 DEIRKVNN
+287 DEIRKINN
-295 LPENAPLKYNF
+295 LPENSPLSYNF

-321 DPSGNLIGLRGHFPF
+321 DSSGNLVGLRGYFPF

-412 LPEGEEYG
+412 LPEREEYG

-425 PYIGDNQAVED
+425 PYIGDNQAAED
-436 YEFIGIN
+436 YEFVGIN
-443 NPQNVESYLSSG
+443 NPQNVESYLNTG

-460 TGIYAINK
+460 KSIYAINK

-497 SINLNKLNVN
+497 SINLNKLNIN

-519 FLADLYSKYGLY
+519 FLTDLYSKYFNINSQYLGANEAKGETTAGGLS
-531 DNEIKPFLG
+531 IR
-540 LKYAP
+540 
-545 MSNYAGTGYI
+545 
-555 PSGVG
+555 
-560 MYQEGGILRNSISSD
+560 YQEGGVLRNSISSD

-603 LALDVAGLA
+603 LVLDAAGLA

-666 PGLGTV
+666 PGLGTM

-873 NNIYLGQISGAP
+873 NNIYLGQTLGAP
-885 TVVYHG
+885 TVVYRG
-891 PLTEKVPGKLTN
+891 KLTEK
-903 VRAPRSEILEEKE
+903 APRSEILEQKE
-916 KLIHRVVN
+916 QLIHNVVN
-924 PTKGANDATLN
+924 PTKGPTDTELN
-935 STLLESMQST
+935 SSILEQMQFT
-945 PFGTTRSLVEPSGK
+945 PFETTRPLTEPSGK
-959 ATRVTKSDIRKAD
+959 ASRVTKSDVRKTQ
-972 AKKFRE
+972 AKLWRE
-978 SDEGK
+978 SEEGK
-983 AIIAA
+983 ATLAK
-988 NKQKLEDVRRRK
+988 NKQKLENEKRRR
-1000 QLAYLK
+1000 QSAYLK

-1020 ENKNLSK
+1020 ENKNLSR
-1027 IVTNSGGKINNQN
+1027 IVTTPNESVSNQN
-1040 NKKISELLR
+1040 DERILNLL
-1049 ISELR
+1049 IKAEEDAVL
-1054 RKRDIEEAKRLN
+1054 RKRINAQEYQA
-1066 ELGYRKEAEHLSK
+1066 ASK
-1079 IVSGINKPIDNINKK
+1079 HSSKK
-1094 KLTNLKIRNT
+1094 KTVSKKKSKDVGD
-1104 YARLRD
+1104 RLPKKHKD
-1110 QYEFGSDKWI
+1110 
-1120 EYQNMIALLPR
+1120 
-1131 YKNGGNLDYYSVR
+1131 GGTLDYFFIR

-1156 GSKEWIEANKKVKE
+1156 GSKEWIEANKNVKE

-1374 RREEAANRNRLATT
+1374 RREEAANKNRLATT

-1507 GLSGQYPKV
+1507 GLSGQYPKI

>member
-87 FLDALN
+87 FLDALS

-148 PDKIDVSWNPREL
+148 PNKIDVSWNPREL

-355 PYEKIKDYVGSNVK
+355 PYEKIKDYVSSNVK

-425 PYIGDNQAVED
+425 PYIGDNQAAED
-436 YEFIGIN
+436 YEFVGIN
-443 NPQNVESYLSSG
+443 NPQNVESYLNTG

-460 TGIYAINK
+460 KSIYAINK

-497 SINLNKLNVN
+497 FINLNKLNVN

-519 FLADLYSKYGLY
+519 FLANLYSKYFNINSQYLGA
-531 DNEIKPFLG
+531 NEAKG
-540 LKYAP
+540 ETT
-545 MSNYAGTGYI
+545 AGGI
-555 PSGVG
+555 PIR
-560 MYQEGGILRNSISSD
+560 YQEGGILRNSISSD

-672 AKGAKVTKAIKT
+672 AKGAKVTKAIKI
-684 AAPILRKAFTA
+684 AAPILHKAFTA
-695 LGLGTS
+695 LGLVTS
-701 LTALGKVMSGEEL
+701 LTALGKVMSGKEL

-747 AGELSK
+747 AGKLSK

-764 EISFKNNEVEGF
+764 EVLFKNNEVEGF

-787 VKTKLKSQY
+787 VRTKLESQY
-796 TDLTDEDLSN
+796 KDLTDEDLSN

-873 NNIYLGQISGAP
+873 NNIYLGQTLGAP

-891 PLTEKVPGKLTN
+891 KLTEKAPGKINL
-903 VRAPRSEILEEKE
+903 RAPRSEILEQKE
-916 KLIHRVVN
+916 QLIHNVVN
-924 PTKGANDATLN
+924 PTKGPTDAELN
-935 STLLESMQST
+935 SSILEQMQFT
-945 PFGTTRSLVEPSGK
+945 PFGTTRPLTEPSGK
-959 ATRVTKSDIRKAD
+959 ASRMTKSDVRKTQ
-972 AKKFRE
+972 AKLWRE
-978 SDEGK
+978 SEEGK
-983 AIIAA
+983 ATLAK
-988 NKQKLEDVRRRK
+988 NKQKLENEKRRR

-1020 ENKNLSK
+1020 ENKNLSR
-1027 IVTNSGGKINNQN
+1027 IVTTPNESVSNQN
-1040 NKKISELLR
+1040 DERILNLL
-1049 ISELR
+1049 SKAEEDAVL
-1054 RKRDIEEAKRLN
+1054 RKRINAQEYQA
-1066 ELGYRKEAEHLSK
+1066 ASK
-1079 IVSGINKPIDNINKK
+1079 HSSKK
-1094 KLTNLKIRNT
+1094 KTVSKKKSKDVGD
-1104 YARLRD
+1104 RLPKKHKD
-1110 QYEFGSDKWI
+1110 
-1120 EYQNMIALLPR
+1120 
-1131 YKNGGNLDYYSVR
+1131 GGTLDYFFIR

-1156 GSKEWIEANKKVKE
+1156 GSKEWIEANKNVKE

>member
-36 QETKTITINGKK
+36 QETKTIIINGRK

-53 AKEKLQNW
+53 AKDKLQNW
-61 VSSDDSRSLKN
+61 VSSEDSRSLKN
-72 SYRRRG
+72 SYKRRG

-87 FLDALN
+87 FLNALSEG
-93 KGDIQ
+93 KIQ
-98 EINSTPSGFDIKYNN
+98 EINSTPSGFDVKYTN

-355 PYEKIKDYVGSNVK
+355 PYEKIKDYVSSNVK

-425 PYIGDNQAVED
+425 PYIGDNQAAED
-436 YEFIGIN
+436 YEFVGIN
-443 NPQNVESYLSSG
+443 NPQNVESYLNTG

-460 TGIYAINK
+460 KSIYAINK

-519 FLADLYSKYGLY
+519 FLANLYSKYFNINSQYLGA
-531 DNEIKPFLG
+531 NEAKG
-540 LKYAP
+540 ETT
-545 MSNYAGTGYI
+545 AGGI
-555 PSGVG
+555 PIR
-560 MYQEGGILRNSISSD
+560 YQEGGILRNSISSD
-575 LQDKQSASMSDVFS
+575 LQDKQSAFMSDVFS

-612 STAAFG
+612 STAALG

-666 PGLGTV
+666 PGLGTI

-721 LANGLNAVTGIGR
+721 LANGLNAVTGISR
-734 NVAGKKLYTQKAG
+734 NIAGKKLYTQKAG

-764 EISFKNNEVEGF
+764 EVLFKNNEVEGF

-891 PLTEKVPGKLTN
+891 KLTEKAPGKINL
-903 VRAPRSEILEEKE
+903 RAPRSEILEQKE
-916 KLIHRVVN
+916 QLIHNVVN
-924 PTKGANDATLN
+924 PTKGPTDSELN
-935 STLLESMQST
+935 SSILEQMQFT
-945 PFGTTRSLVEPSGK
+945 PFGTTRPLTEPSGR
-959 ATRVTKSDIRKAD
+959 ASRMTKSDVKKARD
-972 AKKFRE
+972 KIYIY
-978 SDEGK
+978 SNEGK
-983 AIIAA
+983 AEIAK
-988 NKQKLEDVRRRK
+988 NKQKLEEAKKRR

-1020 ENKNLSK
+1020 ENKNLSR
-1027 IVTNSGGKINNQN
+1027 IVTTPNESVSNQN
-1040 NKKISELLR
+1040 DERILNLL
-1049 ISELR
+1049 IKAEEDAAL
-1054 RKRDIEEAKRLN
+1054 RKRINAQEYQA
-1066 ELGYRKEAEHLSK
+1066 ASK
-1079 IVSGINKPIDNINKK
+1079 HSSKK
-1094 KLTNLKIRNT
+1094 KTVSKKKSKDIGD
-1104 YARLRD
+1104 RLPKKHKD
-1110 QYEFGSDKWI
+1110 
-1120 EYQNMIALLPR
+1120 
-1131 YKNGGNLDYYSVR
+1131 GGTLDYFFIR

-1216 DFNLKPMNKPS
+1216 DFNLKSMNTPS

-1368 NANNLI
+1368 NANNLM
-1374 RREEAANRNRLATT
+1374 RREEAANRNRLAIT

-1426 NNARKVNE
+1426 NNARKVHE
-1434 QLLDSQYK
+1434 KLLDSQYK

>member
-61 VSSDDSRSLKN
+61 VSSDDSRNLKN

-87 FLDALN
+87 FLDALS

-148 PDKIDVSWNPREL
+148 PNKIDVSWNPREL

-173 VYNRKTTSER
+173 VYNRKNTSER
-183 IDDVIRALES
+183 IDDVIRALEN

-226 FIEDLSQGRDGN
+226 FIEDLSQGRNGD

-262 FGSSDRGTS
+262 FGDSNQQNSSTQGS
-271 TTQESS
+271 T
-277 KSPDEIKKEE
+277 KSEEQIKKEE
-287 DEIRKVNN
+287 DEIRKTNN
-295 LPENAPLKYNF
+295 LPEGAPLSYNF

-321 DPSGNLIGLRGHFPF
+321 DSSGNLVGLRGYFPF

-519 FLADLYSKYGLY
+519 FLANLYSKYFNINSQYLGA
-531 DNEIKPFLG
+531 NEAKG
-540 LKYAP
+540 ETT
-545 MSNYAGTGYI
+545 AGGI
-555 PSGVG
+555 PIR
-560 MYQEGGILRNSISSD
+560 YQEGGILRNSISSD

-873 NNIYLGQISGAP
+873 NNIYLGQTLGAP

-891 PLTEKVPGKLTN
+891 KLTEKAPGKINL
-903 VRAPRSEILEEKE
+903 RAPRSEILEQKE
-916 KLIHRVVN
+916 QLIHNVVN
-924 PTKGANDATLN
+924 PTKGPTDAELN
-935 STLLESMQST
+935 SSILEQMQFT
-945 PFGTTRSLVEPSGK
+945 PFGTTRPLTEPSGK
-959 ATRVTKSDIRKAD
+959 ASRVTKSDVRKTQ
-972 AKKFRE
+972 AKLWRE
-978 SDEGK
+978 SEEGK
-983 AIIAA
+983 ATLAK
-988 NKQKLEDVRRRK
+988 NKQKLENEKRRR

-1020 ENKNLSK
+1020 ENKNLSR
-1027 IVTNSGGKINNQN
+1027 IVTTPNESVSNQN
-1040 NKKISELLR
+1040 DERILNLL
-1049 ISELR
+1049 SKAEEDAVL
-1054 RKRDIEEAKRLN
+1054 RKRINAQEYQA
-1066 ELGYRKEAEHLSK
+1066 ASK
-1079 IVSGINKPIDNINKK
+1079 HSSKK
-1094 KLTNLKIRNT
+1094 KTVSKKKSKDVGD
-1104 YARLRD
+1104 RLPKKHKD
-1110 QYEFGSDKWI
+1110 
-1120 EYQNMIALLPR
+1120 
-1131 YKNGGNLDYYSVR
+1131 GGTLDYFFIR

-1156 GSKEWIEANKKVKE
+1156 GSKEWIEANKNVKE

>member
-22 KKKQELQDLYNKKE
+22 KRKQELQDLYNKKE

-87 FLDALN
+87 FLDALS

-148 PDKIDVSWNPREL
+148 PNKIDVSWNPREL

-173 VYNRKTTSER
+173 VYNRKNTSER
-183 IDDVIRALES
+183 IDDVIRALEN

-226 FIEDLSQGRDGN
+226 FIEDLSQGRNGD

-262 FGSSDRGTS
+262 FGDSNQQNSSTQGS
-271 TTQESS
+271 T
-277 KSPDEIKKEE
+277 KSEEQIKKEE
-287 DEIRKVNN
+287 DEIRKTNN
-295 LPENAPLKYNF
+295 LPEGAPLSYNF

-321 DPSGNLIGLRGHFPF
+321 DSSGNLVGLRGYFPF

-443 NPQNVESYLSSG
+443 NPQNVESYLNTG

-460 TGIYAINK
+460 KSIYAINK

-519 FLADLYSKYGLY
+519 FLANLYSKYFNINSQYLGA
-531 DNEIKPFLG
+531 NEAKG
-540 LKYAP
+540 ETT
-545 MSNYAGTGYI
+545 AGGI
-555 PSGVG
+555 PIR
-560 MYQEGGILRNSISSD
+560 YQEGGILRNSISSD

-672 AKGAKVTKAIKT
+672 AKGAKVTKAIKI
-684 AAPILRKAFTA
+684 AAPILHKAFTA

-873 NNIYLGQISGAP
+873 NNIYLGQTLGAP

-891 PLTEKVPGKLTN
+891 KLTEKAPGKINL
-903 VRAPRSEILEEKE
+903 RAPRSEILEQKE
-916 KLIHRVVN
+916 QLIHNVVN
-924 PTKGANDATLN
+924 PTKGPTDAELN
-935 STLLESMQST
+935 SSILEQMQFT
-945 PFGTTRSLVEPSGK
+945 PFGTTRPLTEPSGK
-959 ATRVTKSDIRKAD
+959 ASRMTKSDVRKTQ
-972 AKKFRE
+972 AKLWRE
-978 SDEGK
+978 SEEGK
-983 AIIAA
+983 ATLAK
-988 NKQKLEDVRRRK
+988 NKQKLENEKRRR

-1020 ENKNLSK
+1020 ENKNLSR
-1027 IVTNSGGKINNQN
+1027 IVTTPNESVSNQN
-1040 NKKISELLR
+1040 DERILNLL
-1049 ISELR
+1049 SKAEEDAVL
-1054 RKRDIEEAKRLN
+1054 RKRINAQEYQA
-1066 ELGYRKEAEHLSK
+1066 ASK
-1079 IVSGINKPIDNINKK
+1079 HSSKK
-1094 KLTNLKIRNT
+1094 KTVSKKKSKDVGD
-1104 YARLRD
+1104 RLPKKHKD
-1110 QYEFGSDKWI
+1110 
-1120 EYQNMIALLPR
+1120 
-1131 YKNGGNLDYYSVR
+1131 GGTLDYFFIR

-1156 GSKEWIEANKKVKE
+1156 GSKEWIEANKNVKE